1 MGALP
6 GIQDLWQNGS
16 GGTKKKKN
24 GQATT
29 QTAAQTATQNN
40 DPPIAGALARAQERW
55 GGSANSTTAVAG
67 KSTNA
72 SDLLKGASAFVKAA
86 QDKKASNDI
95 AARTKELE
103 ALRKQRT
110 QTALSMK
117 STGLG
122 TNTGLGAGMTPKDPE
137 EKKQLG
143 KLDAVIRQKEDE
155 LKALEK
161 ELYGY
166 GGNKL
171 ENAARRVG
179 KTVSGAVKSVAGNV
193 EETLGQLTNTHV
205 RGDGDPGGSLGGW
218 GSYAEM
224 MAPPKTTEQ
233 LQAEQRALKEARF
246 NKSDAL
252 SESAAEDLE
261 TAKAGLSVLGKT
273 AVDLSSEG
281 LKMAGD
287 LAANVVVP
295 GSGTAGLAIR
305 AFGSGAQEARR
316 AGATAEQQVLY
327 GATVGGIEALTERM
341 FAAAL
346 PLRKAYGGA
355 ARFAGKSL
363 DDLLDAG
370 IRKMTSNTIVQKLA
384 SSFLGEGLEEIVSDI
399 ANPYAKLIYDGGDAL
414 KKKFTTTEGF
424 TDALAEELY
433 DGLIGGL
440 LGGFGGGVELAA
452 TGASNAAAGQRVI
465 DSQSNFGL
473 VELGLNYAE
482 GSKSRKTAE
491 RIAAKL
497 NAAEDITKSGVTVS
511 EYGQLLREMQE
522 ETDARPTLN
531 TKPSEQTVTETGA
544 IVTQMSP
551 VAEAFRAKGDDAA
564 TSVRKAQI
572 LARMMDGEPVSN
584 KQLESLGLRDQST
597 QAVLTQLTGVEVPQG
612 ATNSELRKIFRTAA
626 ETATEARRATQELG
640 QSISAAQDAIAEA
653 QIANDARAEETAA
666 QIMADAEQTVA
677 AEDEADPGVLF
688 ENGTSVNR
696 GDFREFV
703 QKYFAAR
710 GEQITTEQADAL
722 YDRLKQYNETNGP
735 VTGTLMGEVAAGE
748 DAASDLNGFASET
761 AQAFAVDTEAATGE
775 ADAAANTTDGTVTQ
789 EQQWTARYVKS
800 ALKDLGVKDVVYDGA
815 NLGSA
820 RAMVSDGVIYL
831 NENRLDS
838 QRTIMWAVGHELVHP
853 GAKADTQLADTIIG
867 AFQTM
872 AESGALSEVVQY
884 QVENIDDL
892 IAEKTAAYKRYL
904 VEERG
909 KTPEQAAVTVTEAY
923 IREEIAADWMGY
935 VFENQN
941 ALERLAGI
949 EPSLLTKALRAVR
962 KIRSGGETELLNG
975 GKTADEAE
983 KRLAGLEQRLK
994 SALLWADDTSRAPA
1008 RPNPE
1013 SVDTSGKNEYNK
1025 TAEATPESA
1034 EASPELQ
1041 DVMDRLAKGEDVSLD
1056 EINRT
1061 PEVEEVHRLPSTNT
1075 ADIRTPEREQLRT
1088 QVLEELYKRGSYSS
1102 ETNDYTG
1109 EIAHDRRIDIVI
1121 GAPAAGK
1128 SSVLVNPLSE
1138 QHKSRVIDSDD
1149 AKQLLPEYNKG
1160 KGANNVHRESSGIRD
1175 KLKQIAMT
1183 RGENIVW
1190 PTVGDK
1196 LNKLLAD
1203 IQTMKDNG
1211 YSVYLHLNE
1220 LPAGK
1225 ATGRALGRY
1234 LSEGRF
1240 VDPEIVLKV
1249 GDKPTQNYEYIRQ
1262 QEGLIDGYSHYSND
1276 VPRGEKPILIERSS
1290 ETRRDVGS
1298 VLRETDAGGAER
1310 LVRPDDLGSRAGR
1323 GVRDA
1328 VRGTVQEDNGR
1339 GTARNSETGNS
1350 GRPLGRDRGR
1360 GVRQSGR
1367 SLGDAGE
1374 KEAGAGGS
1382 RYSID
1387 SADYRGREDAGR
1399 TGEGRQAGGEPDERA
1414 TLSRGDGSGNLAV
1427 YDRKLTPEIRAKAT
1441 ERGTPDLGLRE
1452 TTDYAAYSQSLDAA
1466 RTANRNGAMV
1476 DPQSVDGLTES
1487 GARTFLNGDGTAG
1500 VAVERDG
1507 NIVGVF
1513 KHPSNRTPRAA
1524 RDLLLNALV
1533 NGGNHLDCYVLQ
1545 PDVSAHNLGD
1555 IYSQLGFE
1563 PVAYLRFS
1571 REYADPDWDYASFGE
1586 PDVVMWVHNGDSVET
1601 VAERIG
1607 DYHYYSPEEIRETC
1621 RDFTNEGEDP
1631 YQAAK
1636 NYQLEQLNMR
1646 QTAQASEDAGAV
1658 SDSTPRFSVDT
1669 PLADQIAAAN
1679 RQELPGDNAV
1689 YFGGTTNI
1697 MAEVG
1702 MDGSLPVLMTQQHIR
1717 DILHPKDVTNSRWH
1731 GLTEEQLA
1739 AIPEKLQNPV
1749 MVIDSMSK
1757 DAADGRVLFVTDMLD
1772 GDGLPIIAAVQ
1783 AGGVGW
1789 YNMQITPTN
1798 MLLSVYGYGLTKDLA
1813 AFRSKNG
1820 LSADRNSQSFGNFV
1834 QRAMDSDSILYI
1846 GRDSLE
1852 SLLRNNQAWLKENRK
1867 SQSREVPN
1875 GLYLP
1880 YGIQQLGFDTILHQS
1895 RNVVKSES
1903 EERFALDPDTEKHLT
1918 SIFDSEDFQGFLN
1931 DFFSGYGAAAI
1942 DNTVTATGGQRVS
1955 RVRSNTLEQTRR
1967 ERIASVLGE
1976 ERGKAISRIL
1986 TLNEKHM
1993 DALGSENFTYD
2004 VETEKQSMAR
2014 AKERLANDY
2023 AGTKTELENST
2034 WHSGEDLDAAMGIL
2048 AAELADARKTGNYD
2062 DAVEWARLIQEQ
2074 GTGAGQF
2081 IHAFAKYTRTP
2092 EGVLV
2097 RAAETL
2103 DEAGV
2108 APSLR
2113 NELLDRIADFT
2124 KTLGAIQEGNKDG
2137 LIDLI
2142 VEQAKQRNTKVGK
2155 TTMKHLRLQKYE
2167 YLYDAALNQMDQIA
2181 KDYVKASAGKKIATY
2196 QTMSHLMNPRTAN
2209 RNASSNAAFGGV
2221 DSLANNVSMIPDA
2234 IMSIFTGRRTT
2245 GADAWVFSKD
2255 FWRGAKEGAN
2265 RSQIEIAL
2273 DINPDESTRDK
2284 YGTARRTWKK
2294 TGNFGARTMSGL
2306 EKVMGYELNWTDEFH
2321 KGGTRSEILKS
2332 LEPLVRR
2339 GHITMEEATAWA
2351 DQEALYR
2358 SFQDETHVGKVLGLL
2373 KNGLNT
2379 IGIGKSGKK
2388 IGGLEIKEF
2397 GLGDFVQKYTQV
2409 PGALITRALEFSP
2422 TGYLK
2427 AIYCLAKFSSANK
2440 TAKTKIAAAERAQA
2454 ESDAHPNRA
2463 RATRNAFRAKNEA
2476 AQAQTAANQAQRMAA
2491 LAIGRATTGTG
2502 LIVAF
2507 ALASMKG
2514 LLKRADNEDDPD
2526 VKALHAAEGISG
2538 TQLNTSALARCLR
2551 GESTDWRDGDE
2562 LISIEFLEP
2571 LNALMTMGAMVAKDN
2586 GENPEFK
2593 DWAENMGLDA
2603 INALWKSIQEIPTMQ
2618 TLQTIENVS
2627 QYHEEDSKLAEP
2639 FEIVI
2644 EIAKGSVTG
2653 FIPSLI
2659 RQSAQAADT
2668 VYRETYGSKDTLDQ
2682 TGAALQN
2689 SIPFARNQLSPKLDN
2704 FGQEKTLEDR
2714 VRNVM
2719 NAFVN
2724 PGSARTYR
2732 QSSVSKELDA
2742 VYQAGD
2748 EANIYPD
2755 RSAPYTV
2762 SFSRDKEDI
2771 KYELTASE
2779 RQRYQRTR
2787 GTTTYRLM
2795 RDSMQDQLY
2804 RSLST
2809 EDKSEVLSTI
2819 KQYSNYLAKKEF
2831 LSGKREN
2838 YSDDKYEK
2846 YTEALDTGMTLAQ
2859 YLVVKSAVNDAEGE
2873 KDANGKT
2880 ISGTKLNAT
2889 MEVIDS
2895 FDLTPEQKDFLLYSA
2910 YPTTKK
2916 TGPWR

>member
-16 GGTKKKKN
+16 GGAKKKKN
-24 GQATT
+24 GQTTT
-29 QTAAQTATQNN
+29 QTAARTATQNS
-40 DPPIAGALARAQERW
+40 DLPIAGALARAQEQW
-55 GGSANSTTAVAG
+55 GGSTNSTTAAAG
-67 KSTNA
+67 KSTNST

-137 EKKQLG
+137 EKKQLD
-143 KLDAVIRQKEDE
+143 KLDTAIRQKEDE

-166 GGNKL
+166 GDNRL

-179 KTVSGAVKSVAGNV
+179 KTVSGTVKSVAGNV
-193 EETLGQLTNTHV
+193 EEALGQLTNTHV
-205 RGDGDPGGSLGGW
+205 RGDGDHGGSLGGW

-224 MAPPKTTEQ
+224 TAPPKTTEQ
-233 LQAEQRALKEARF
+233 LQAEQRALKESRF
-246 NKSDAL
+246 QKSDELA
-252 SESAAEDLE
+252 ESATEDLE

-287 LAANVVVP
+287 LAANVFVP
-295 GSGTAGLAIR
+295 GAGTAGLLTR
-305 AFGSGAQEARR
+305 AFGSGAQEARH

-327 GATVGGIEALTERM
+327 GATIGGIEALTERM
-341 FAAAL
+341 FSAAL

-414 KKKFTTTEGF
+414 KTKFTTTEGF

-497 NAAEDITKSGVTVS
+497 NAAEDITKSVVTAS

-531 TKPSEQTVTETGA
+531 TKPSEQTVTGTGT

-572 LARMMDGEPVSN
+572 LERMMDGEPVSN
-584 KQLESLGLRDQST
+584 KQLESIGLREQST

-653 QIANDARAEETAA
+653 QTANDARAEETAA
-666 QIMADAEQTVA
+666 RIMADAGQTVA

-722 YDRLKQYNETNGP
+722 YDRLKQYNETNGS
-735 VTGTLMGEVAAGE
+735 VTGTLMGEVAAGG
-748 DAASDLNGFASET
+748 DAASDLNGFVSET

-872 AESGALSEVVQY
+872 AENGALSEVVQY

-909 KTPEQAAVTVTEAY
+909 KTPEQADATVTEAY

-962 KIRSGGETELLNG
+962 KMRRGGETELLNG
-975 GKTADEAE
+975 GKTAEEAE

-1013 SVDTSGKNEYNK
+1013 SVDTTGKNEYNK
-1025 TAEATPESA
+1025 TADKAT
-1034 EASPELQ
+1034 ASPELQ
-1041 DVMDRLAKGEDVSLD
+1041 SVIDRLTKGEDVSLE
-1056 EINRT
+1056 EIDST
-1061 PEVEEVHRLPSTNT
+1061 PEVKEVRKMPETDTSRI
-1075 ADIRTPEREQLRT
+1075 DTPEREQLRAEVA
-1088 QVLEELYKRGSYSS
+1088 QKLYQTGSYSS

-1109 EIAHDRRIDIVI
+1109 EVAQERRIDIVI
-1121 GAPAAGK
+1121 GVPAAGK

-1138 QHKSRVIDSDD
+1138 QHKSRVIDSDM
-1149 AKQLLPEYNKG
+1149 AKELLPEYDGG
-1160 KGANNVHRESSGIRD
+1160 KGAGNVHKESSMIRNRVFD
-1175 KLKQIAMT
+1175 RALDN
-1183 RGENIVW
+1183 GDNIVW
-1190 PTVGDK
+1190 PTVGDD
-1196 LNKLLAD
+1196 LEKLLGN
-1203 IQTMKDNG
+1203 IQEFRDGG

-1220 LPAGK
+1220 LPATK
-1225 ATGRALGRY
+1225 ATGRALGRFV
-1234 LSEGRF
+1234 SEGRF
-1240 VDPEIVLKV
+1240 VNPKIVMEA
-1249 GDKPTQNYEYIRQ
+1249 GDKPTQNYHYIRQ
-1262 QEGLIDGYSHYSND
+1262 QGGLIDGYSHYSND
-1276 VPRGEKPILIERSS
+1276 VERGEKPILIES
-1290 ETRRDVGS
+1290 
-1298 VLRETDAGGAER
+1298 TD
-1310 LVRPDDLGSRAGR
+1310 
-1323 GVRDA
+1323 
-1328 VRGTVQEDNGR
+1328 
-1339 GTARNSETGNS
+1339 S

-1367 SLGDAGE
+1367 PLGDAGE

-1382 RYSID
+1382 RYSVD
-1387 SADYRGREDAGR
+1387 GADYRGREDTGR
-1399 TGEGRQAGGEPDERA
+1399 TGEGRQALGAHYPGYESGR
-1414 TLSRGDGSGNLAV
+1414 RDGSGNLAV
-1427 YDRKLTPEIRAKAT
+1427 RYGQLTPEIRAKAT
-1441 ERGTPDLGLRE
+1441 ERGVPDLGLSE
-1452 TTDYAAYSQSLDAA
+1452 TTDYAAYSQALDAA

-1500 VAVERDG
+1500 VAVENDG

-1513 KHPSNRTPRAA
+1513 KHPSNPTSRSAA
-1524 RDLLLNALV
+1524 DLLLNALA

-1545 PDVSAHNLGD
+1545 PGVSASNLGR

-1563 PVAYLRFS
+1563 PVAYLRFN
-1571 REYADPDWDYASFGE
+1571 REYADPEWDYASFGE

-1621 RDFTNEGEDP
+1621 KEFTDYDE
-1631 YQAAK
+1631 AK
-1636 NYQLEQLNMR
+1636 AYQLEQLNMR
-1646 QTAQASEDAGAV
+1646 KTAQASEDAGAV
-1658 SDSTPRFSVDT
+1658 SVSGDLRYSVGNFSEQVDMALNGEWGRYNALYVGET
-1669 PLADQIAAAN
+1669 SPLMEQ
-1679 RQELPGDNAV
+1679 L
-1689 YFGGTTNI
+1689 
-1697 MAEVG
+1697 G
-1702 MDGSLPVLMTQQHIR
+1702 MKQLPVLMTTAHLQNIVAE
-1717 DILHPKDVTNSRWH
+1717 KDARKPRQH
-1731 GLTEEQLA
+1731 GLSVDQVKSLGG
-1739 AIPEKLQNPV
+1739 ILSDPV
-1749 MVIDSMSK
+1749 MVLDSISRD
-1757 DAADGRVLFVTDMLD
+1757 DAVVFVSDQVD
-1772 GDGLPIIAAVQ
+1772 PDGLPIVAVIRPN
-1783 AGGVGW
+1783 GTGV
-1789 YNMQITPTN
+1789 YEMTRQPANF
-1798 MLLSVYGYGLTKDLA
+1798 LLSMYGREGFNDFIDKA
-1813 AFRSKNG
+1813 A
-1820 LSADRNSQSFGNFV
+1820 
-1834 QRAMDSDSILYI
+1834 QRDKILYI
-1846 GRDSLE
+1846 
-1852 SLLRNNQAWLKENRK
+1852 NKEK
-1867 SQSREVPN
+1867 SQTLFGDAGVQFATGLNNADSN
-1875 GLYLP
+1875 G
-1880 YGIQQLGFDTILHQS
+1880 ILHQS

-1903 EERFALDPDTEKHLT
+1903 EERFALDADTEKRLT

-1931 DFFSGYGAAAI
+1931 DFYSGYGAAAI
-1942 DNTVTATGGQRVS
+1942 DNTVTASGGQRVS

-1967 ERIASVLGE
+1967 ERVASVLGE

-1993 DALGSENFTYD
+1993 DELGSENFTYD

-2023 AGTKTELENST
+2023 AGTKTALETST
-2034 WHSGEDLDAAMGIL
+2034 WRSGEDLDAAMGVL

-2103 DEAGV
+2103 DEAGI

-2245 GADAWVFSKD
+2245 GVDAWVFSKD

-2273 DINPDESTRDK
+2273 DINPDESNRDK

-2294 TGNFGARTMSGL
+2294 TGNFGARIMSGL

-2454 ESDAHPNRA
+2454 EADAHPNRT

-2593 DWAENMGLDA
+2593 DWVENMGLDT

-2627 QYHEEDSKLAEP
+2627 RYHEKDSKTPEP
-2639 FEIVI
+2639 LEIAI

-2682 TGAALQN
+2682 TAAALRN

-2704 FGQEKTLEDR
+2704 FGQEKELEDR

-2795 RDSMQDQLY
+2795 RDSMQDPLY

-2889 MEVIDS
+2889 MEGIDS

>member
-24 GQATT
+24 GQSTT

-40 DPPIAGALARAQERW
+40 DLPIAGALARAQERW

-122 TNTGLGAGMTPKDPE
+122 TNTGLGAGMAPKGPE
-137 EKKQLG
+137 EKKQLD
-143 KLDAVIRQKEDE
+143 KLDAAIRQKEDE

-166 GGNKL
+166 GDNRL

-179 KTVSGAVKSVAGNV
+179 KTVSGTVKSVAGNV
-193 EETLGQLTNTHV
+193 EETLGQLTNTHLE
-205 RGDGDPGGSLGGW
+205 GKTGTGGNLGGW
-218 GSYAEM
+218 GSYADM
-224 MAPPKTTEQ
+224 TAPTKTREQ
-233 LQAEQRALKEARF
+233 LEAEQRALKESRF
-246 NKSDAL
+246 ENADELA
-252 SESAAEDLE
+252 ETAAQELE
-261 TAKAGLSVLGKT
+261 TAKAGLPEAGKVL
-273 AVDLSSEG
+273 VDLSSEG
-281 LKMAGD
+281 LKLAGD
-287 LAANVVVP
+287 MAASTLVP
-295 GSGTAGLAIR
+295 GAGTVGLLTR
-305 AFGSGAQEARR
+305 AFGSGAQEARH

-327 GATVGGIEALTERM
+327 GATIGGIEALTERM
-341 FAAAL
+341 FSAAL

-531 TKPSEQTVTETGA
+531 TKPSEQTVTETGT

-564 TSVRKAQI
+564 ASVRKAQI
-572 LARMMDGEPVSN
+572 LERMMDGEPVSN

-653 QIANDARAEETAA
+653 QTANDARAEETAA

-703 QKYFAAR
+703 RKYFAAR

-748 DAASDLNGFASET
+748 DAASDLNGFVSET

-909 KTPEQAAVTVTEAY
+909 KTPEQAAATVTEAY

-975 GKTADEAE
+975 GKTAEEAE
-983 KRLAGLEQRLK
+983 KRLAGLEKRLK

-1025 TAEATPESA
+1025 TADKAP
-1034 EASPELQ
+1034 ASPELQ
-1041 DVMDRLAKGEDVSLD
+1041 SVIDRLTKGEDVSLE
-1056 EINRT
+1056 EIDST
-1061 PEVEEVHRLPSTNT
+1061 PEVQEVLDRPKMDTSRI
-1075 ADIRTPEREQLRT
+1075 DTPEREQLRAKVA
-1088 QVLEELYKRGSYSS
+1088 QKLYQTGSYSS
-1102 ETNDYTG
+1102 ESKGYTG
-1109 EIAHDRRIDIVI
+1109 EVAQERRIDIVI
-1121 GAPAAGK
+1121 GVPAAGK

-1138 QHKSRVIDSDD
+1138 QHKSRVIDSDM
-1149 AKQLLPEYNKG
+1149 AKELLPEYDGG
-1160 KGANNVHRESSGIRD
+1160 KGAGNVHRESSMIRD
-1175 KLKQIAMT
+1175 AVKQKAVEN
-1183 RGENIVW
+1183 GDNIVW
-1190 PTVGDK
+1190 PTVGDD
-1196 LNKLLAD
+1196 LNKLLSD
-1203 IQTMKDNG
+1203 IQTMRDNG

-1220 LPAGK
+1220 LSATK
-1225 ATGRALGRY
+1225 ATGRALGRFV
-1234 LSEGRF
+1234 SEGRF
-1240 VDPEIVLKV
+1240 VNPKIVMEA
-1249 GDKPTQNYEYIRQ
+1249 GDKPTQNYHYIRQ
-1262 QEGLIDGYSHYSND
+1262 QGGLIDGYSHYSND
-1276 VPRGEKPILIERSS
+1276 VERGEKPILIES
-1290 ETRRDVGS
+1290 
-1298 VLRETDAGGAER
+1298 TD
-1310 LVRPDDLGSRAGR
+1310 
-1323 GVRDA
+1323 
-1328 VRGTVQEDNGR
+1328 
-1339 GTARNSETGNS
+1339 S
-1350 GRPLGRDRGR
+1350 GRTLGRDSGGGVRRTGGSRGR
-1360 GVRQSGR
+1360 GSAVQTGVR
-1367 SLGDAGE
+1367 GE
-1374 KEAGAGGS
+1374 EN
-1382 RYSID
+1382 YSID
-1387 SADYRGREDAGR
+1387 STDGADYRGREDAGR

-1427 YDRKLTPEIRAKAT
+1427 YDRKLTPEIRAKAA

-1452 TTDYAAYSQSLDAA
+1452 TTDYAAYSQALDAA

-1586 PDVVMWVHNGDSVET
+1586 PDVVMWVHNGDSAET

-1631 YQAAK
+1631 YRAAK

-1658 SDSTPRFSVDT
+1658 SDSEDLRYSVGDFSEQVDLALAGKWDQYNALYVGET
-1669 PLADQIAAAN
+1669 SPLMEQ
-1679 RQELPGDNAV
+1679 L
-1689 YFGGTTNI
+1689 
-1697 MAEVG
+1697 G
-1702 MDGSLPVLMTQQHIR
+1702 MKQLPVLMTSKHLR
-1717 DILHPKDVTNSRWH
+1717 DIVSDKKPHNSRQH
-1731 GLTEEQLA
+1731 GLSVDQVKSLGG
-1739 AIPEKLQNPV
+1739 ILSDPV
-1749 MVIDSMSK
+1749 MVLDSISRD
-1757 DAADGRVLFVTDMLD
+1757 DAVVFVSDQVD
-1772 GDGLPIIAAVQ
+1772 PDGLPIVAVIRPN
-1783 AGGVGW
+1783 GTGV
-1789 YNMQITPTN
+1789 YEMTRQPANF
-1798 MLLSVYGYGLTKDLA
+1798 LLSMYGREG
-1813 AFRSKNG
+1813 
-1820 LSADRNSQSFGNFV
+1820 FGNFV
-1834 QRAMDSDSILYI
+1834 EKAAQRDKILYI
-1846 GRDSLE
+1846 
-1852 SLLRNNQAWLKENRK
+1852 NKEK
-1867 SQSREVPN
+1867 SQTLFGDQGVQFATGLNNADSN
-1875 GLYLP
+1875 G
-1880 YGIQQLGFDTILHQS
+1880 ILHQS
-1895 RNVVKSES
+1895 RNIVKSES
-1903 EERFALDPDTEKHLT
+1903 EERFALDADTEKRLT

-1931 DFFSGYGAAAI
+1931 DFYSGYGATAI
-1942 DNTVTATGGQRVS
+1942 DNTVTASGGQRVS

-1967 ERIASVLGE
+1967 ERVARVLGE

-1986 TLNEKHM
+1986 TLDEKHM
-1993 DALGSENFTYD
+1993 DELSSENFTYD

-2023 AGTKTELENST
+2023 AGTKTALETST
-2034 WHSGEDLDAAMGIL
+2034 WHSGEDLDAAMGVL

-2113 NELLDRIADFT
+2113 NELMDRIADFT

-2142 VEQAKQRNTKVGK
+2142 VEQAKQRNTKVSK

-2181 KDYVKASAGKKIATY
+2181 KDYVKASAGKKIAAY
-2196 QTMSHLMNPRTAN
+2196 QTMSHLMNLRTGS
-2209 RNASSNAAFGGV
+2209 RNVYSNAAFGGV
-2221 DSLANNVSMIPDA
+2221 DAFANNVSMIPDA

-2273 DINPDESTRDK
+2273 DINPDESNRDK

-2339 GHITMEEATAWA
+2339 GHITTEEAKAWA

-2358 SFQDETHVGKVLGLL
+2358 SFQDETYVGKVLGLL

-2454 ESDAHPNRA
+2454 EADAHPDRA
-2463 RATRNAFRAKNEA
+2463 LATRNAFRAKNDA

-2491 LAIGRATTGTG
+2491 LAMGRAMTGTG
-2502 LIVAF
+2502 LIIAF
-2507 ALASMKG
+2507 ALASAAG
-2514 LLKRADNEDDPD
+2514 LLKRADNEDDAD

-2538 TQLNTSALARCLR
+2538 TQLNTSALARWIR
-2551 GESTDWRDGDE
+2551 GESTEWRDGDE
-2562 LISIEFLEP
+2562 LVSIEFLEP
-2571 LNALMTMGAMVAKDN
+2571 LNAMMTMGALVANDN
-2586 GENPEFK
+2586 GDNPEIK
-2593 DWAENMGLDA
+2593 DWAENMGLDT
-2603 INALWKSIQEIPTMQ
+2603 INALWKSFQEIPTMQ
-2618 TLQTIENVS
+2618 TLQTIENVK
-2627 QYHEEDSKLAEP
+2627 QYRESDSKTPEP
-2639 FEIVI
+2639 IEIAI
-2644 EIAKGSVTG
+2644 EIAKGNVTG
-2653 FIPSLI
+2653 FIPSLL

-2668 VYRETYGSKDTLDQ
+2668 VYREAYGSKDTLDQ

-2689 SIPFARNQLSPKLDN
+2689 SIPFARNQLTPKLDN
-2704 FGQEKTLEDR
+2704 FGKEKTLEDR
-2714 VRNVM
+2714 ARNVM

-2724 PGSARTYR
+2724 PGSTRTYR
-2732 QSSVSKELDA
+2732 QSEVSKELDA
-2742 VYQAGD
+2742 VYRAGD

-2762 SFSRDKEDI
+2762 SFSRDKEDV

-2779 RQRYQRTR
+2779 RQRYQHTR

-2795 RDSMQDQLY
+2795 RDSMQDPLY

-2809 EDKSEVLSTI
+2809 EDKSEVLATI
-2819 KQYSNYLAKKEF
+2819 KQYSNYLAKREF

-2838 YSDDKYEK
+2838 YSDDEYEK

-2880 ISGTKLNAT
+2880 ISGTKLTAT
-2889 MEVIDS
+2889 MEIIDS

>member
-1 MGALP
+1 MANTQPTGFKRVRSLEEWEKEYNVQYKAP
-6 GIQDLWQNGS
+6 AVRKSATGS
-16 GGTKKKKN
+16 SSSRGDTDK
-24 GQATT
+24 T
-29 QTAAQTATQNN
+29 
-40 DPPIAGALARAQERW
+40 
-55 GGSANSTTAVAG
+55 STHD
-67 KSTNA
+67 S
-72 SDLLKGASAFVKAA
+72 SLLTGASAFVSAA
-86 QDKKASNDI
+86 QNKK
-95 AARTKELE
+95 KEDNITALE
-103 ALRKQRT
+103 NSLESLRKQRT

-122 TNTGLGAGMTPKDPE
+122 TSTGLGAGMTPKDAA
-137 EKKQLG
+137 EKKQLD
-143 KLDAVIRQKEDE
+143 KLDAAIRQKEDE

-166 GGNKL
+166 GDNKL

-179 KTVSGAVKSVAGNV
+179 KTVSGTVKSVAGNV
-193 EETLGQLTNTHV
+193 EETLGQLTNTHLE
-205 RGDGDPGGSLGGW
+205 GKTGTGGNLGGW
-218 GSYAEM
+218 GSYADM
-224 MAPPKTTEQ
+224 TAPAKTREQ
-233 LQAEQRALKEARF
+233 LEAEQRALKESRF
-246 NKSDAL
+246 QKSDELA
-252 SESAAEDLE
+252 ESATEDLQ
-261 TAKAGLSVLGKT
+261 TAKAGLSTIGKT

-287 LAANVVVP
+287 LAANVFVP
-295 GSGTAGLAIR
+295 GAGTVGLLTR
-305 AFGSGAQEARR
+305 AFGSGAQEARH

-327 GATVGGIEALTERM
+327 GATIGGIEALTERM
-341 FAAAL
+341 FSAAL

-497 NAAEDITKSGVTVS
+497 NAAEDITKSGVTAS

-531 TKPSEQTVTETGA
+531 TKPSEQTVTETGT

-564 TSVRKAQI
+564 TSVRKAQV
-572 LARMMDGEPVSN
+572 LERMMDGEAVSN
-584 KQLESLGLRDQST
+584 KQLESIGLREQST

-626 ETATEARRATQELG
+626 ETAAEARRATQELG
-640 QSISAAQDAIAEA
+640 QSLSAAQDAIAEA

-666 QIMADAEQTVA
+666 QIMADAEKAVA
-677 AEDEADPGVLF
+677 EEDEADPGVLF

-722 YDRLKQYNETNGP
+722 YDRLRQYNETNGP
-735 VTGTLMGEVAAGE
+735 VTGLLMGEAGTE
-748 DAASDLNGFASET
+748 ANAKPDLSGFASET
-761 AQAFAVDTEAATGE
+761 AQAFALDTEAATRE
-775 ADAAANTTDGTVTQ
+775 TENTTGGTVTQ
-789 EQQWTARYVKS
+789 EQQWAARYVKS

-831 NENRLDS
+831 NESRLDS
-838 QRTIMWAVGHELVHP
+838 QRTIMWAIGHELVHP

-872 AESGALSEVVQY
+872 AENGALSEVVQY

-909 KTPEQAAVTVTEAY
+909 KTPEQADATVTEAY

-975 GKTADEAE
+975 GKTAEEAE

-1013 SVDTSGKNEYNK
+1013 SVDTAGKNEYNK

-1075 ADIRTPEREQLRT
+1075 ADIHTPEREQLRT

-1339 GTARNSETGNS
+1339 GTARNSETGDS
-1350 GRPLGRDRGR
+1350 GRSLGRDRGR

-1367 SLGDAGE
+1367 SLGDASE

-1382 RYSID
+1382 RYSVD
-1387 SADYRGREDAGR
+1387 GADYRGREDAGR
-1399 TGEGRQAGGEPDERA
+1399 TGEGQQDWREPDERDA
-1414 TLSRGDGSGNLAV
+1414 LPRGDGSGNLAV
-1427 YDRKLTPEIRAKAT
+1427 YYRKLTPEIRAKAA
-1441 ERGTPDLGLRE
+1441 ERGTPDLGLSE
-1452 TTDYAAYSQSLDAA
+1452 TTDYAAYSQALDAA

-1513 KHPSNRTPRAA
+1513 KHPSNRVGYAA
-1524 RDLLLNALV
+1524 YDLLLNALA

-1545 PDVSAHNLGD
+1545 PDVSTRNLGD

-1563 PVAYLRFS
+1563 PVAYLRFN
-1571 REYADPDWDYASFGE
+1571 REYAAPDWDYASFGE

-1621 RDFTNEGEDP
+1621 KEFTDYYE
-1631 YQAAK
+1631 ARA
-1636 NYQLEQLNMR
+1636 YQLEQLNTR
-1646 QTAQASEDAGAV
+1646 KTAQASEDAGAV
-1658 SDSTPRFSVDT
+1658 SVSGDLRYSVGNFSEQVDMALNGEWGRYNALYVGET
-1669 PLADQIAAAN
+1669 SPLMEQ
-1679 RQELPGDNAV
+1679 L
-1689 YFGGTTNI
+1689 
-1697 MAEVG
+1697 G
-1702 MDGSLPVLMTQQHIR
+1702 MKQLPVLMTTAHLQNIVAEKDARKPRQHGLSVDQVKSLG
-1717 DILHPKDVTNSRWH
+1717 DILSD
-1731 GLTEEQLA
+1731 
-1739 AIPEKLQNPV
+1739 PV
-1749 MVIDSMSK
+1749 MVLDSISRD
-1757 DAADGRVLFVTDMLD
+1757 DAVVFVSDQVD
-1772 GDGLPIIAAVQ
+1772 PDGLPIVAVIRPN
-1783 AGGVGW
+1783 GTGV
-1789 YNMQITPTN
+1789 YEMTRQPANF
-1798 MLLSVYGYGLTKDLA
+1798 LLSMYGREGFNDFIDKA
-1813 AFRSKNG
+1813 A
-1820 LSADRNSQSFGNFV
+1820 
-1834 QRAMDSDSILYI
+1834 QRDKILYI
-1846 GRDSLE
+1846 
-1852 SLLRNNQAWLKENRK
+1852 NKEK
-1867 SQSREVPN
+1867 SQTLFGDAGVQFATGLNNADSN
-1875 GLYLP
+1875 G
-1880 YGIQQLGFDTILHQS
+1880 IIHQS

-1903 EERFALDPDTEKHLT
+1903 EERFALDPDTEKRLT

-1931 DFFSGYGAAAI
+1931 DFYSGYGAAAT

-1967 ERIASVLGE
+1967 ERAASVLGE

-1986 TLNEKHM
+1986 TLDEKHM
-1993 DALGSENFTYD
+1993 DELSSENFTYD

-2034 WHSGEDLDAAMGIL
+2034 WHSGEDLDAAMGVL

-2062 DAVEWARLIQEQ
+2062 AAVEWARLIQEQ

-2124 KTLGAIQEGNKDG
+2124 KTLGAIQEGNKDS

-2142 VEQAKQRNTKVGK
+2142 VEQAKQRNTKVSK

-2196 QTMSHLMNPRTAN
+2196 QTMSHLMNLRTGL
-2209 RNASSNAAFGGV
+2209 RNVASNADFGGV
-2221 DSLANNVSMIPDA
+2221 GAFANNVSMLPDA
-2234 IMSIFTGRRTT
+2234 IMSIFAGRRTV
-2245 GADAWVFSKD
+2245 GFDAWVFSKD

-2273 DINPDESTRDK
+2273 DINPDESKRDK

-2339 GHITMEEATAWA
+2339 GHITMEEAMAWA

-2358 SFQDETHVGKVLGLL
+2358 SFQDETFVSKVLGLI
-2373 KNGLNT
+2373 KNGLNV

-2440 TAKTKIAAAERAQA
+2440 TAKTKIAAAERARA
-2454 ESDAHPNRA
+2454 EADAHPDRA
-2463 RATRNAFRAKNEA
+2463 LATRNAFRAKNDA

-2491 LAIGRATTGTG
+2491 LAMGRAMTGTG
-2502 LIVAF
+2502 LIIAF
-2507 ALASMKG
+2507 ALASAAG
-2514 LLKRADNEDDPD
+2514 LLKRADNEDDAD

-2538 TQLNTSALARCLR
+2538 TQLNTSALARWIR
-2551 GESTDWRDGDE
+2551 GESTEWRDGDE
-2562 LISIEFLEP
+2562 LVSIEFLEP
-2571 LNALMTMGAMVAKDN
+2571 LNALMTMGALVAKDN
-2586 GENPEFK
+2586 GENPEIK
-2593 DWAENMGLDA
+2593 DWAENMGLDT
-2603 INALWKSIQEIPTMQ
+2603 INALWKSFQEIPTMQ
-2618 TLQTIENVS
+2618 TLQTIENVK
-2627 QYHEEDSKLAEP
+2627 QYHEPDSKTPEP
-2639 FEIVI
+2639 IEIAI
-2644 EIAKGSVTG
+2644 EIAKGNVAG
-2653 FIPSLI
+2653 FIPSLL

-2668 VYRETYGSKDTLDQ
+2668 VYREAYGSKDTLDQ
-2682 TGAALQN
+2682 TGAALRN
-2689 SIPFARNQLSPKLDN
+2689 SIPFARNQLAPKLDN

-2724 PGSARTYR
+2724 PGSTRTYR
-2732 QSSVSKELDA
+2732 QSEVSKELDA
-2742 VYQAGD
+2742 VYRAGD

-2762 SFSRDKEDI
+2762 SFSRDKEDV

-2795 RDSMQDQLY
+2795 RGSMQDPLY

-2846 YTEALDTGMTLAQ
+2846 YTGALDTGMTLAQ

>member
-24 GQATT
+24 GRDTT

-40 DPPIAGALARAQERW
+40 DLPIAGALARAQERW

-137 EKKQLG
+137 EKKQLD
-143 KLDAVIRQKEDE
+143 KLDAAIRQKEDE

-166 GGNKL
+166 GDNWL

-179 KTVSGAVKSVAGNV
+179 KTVSGTVKSVAGNV
-193 EETLGQLTNTHV
+193 EETLGQLTNTHLE
-205 RGDGDPGGSLGGW
+205 GKTGTGGNLGGW
-218 GSYAEM
+218 GSYADM
-224 MAPPKTTEQ
+224 TAPTKTREQ
-233 LQAEQRALKEARF
+233 REAEQRALKESRF
-246 NKSDAL
+246 QKSDEL
-252 SESAAEDLE
+252 TESATEDLE

-287 LAANVVVP
+287 LAANVFVP
-295 GSGTAGLAIR
+295 GAGTAGLLTR
-305 AFGSGAQEARR
+305 AFGSGAQEARH

-327 GATVGGIEALTERM
+327 GATIGGIEALTERM
-341 FAAAL
+341 FSAAL

-370 IRKMTSNTIVQKLA
+370 IKKMTSNTIVQKLA
-384 SSFLGEGLEEIVSDI
+384 SSFLGEGLEEIVADI

-497 NAAEDITKSGVTVS
+497 NAAEDITKSGVTAS

-531 TKPSEQTVTETGA
+531 TKPSEQTVTETGT

-564 TSVRKAQI
+564 TSVRKAQV
-572 LARMMDGEPVSN
+572 LERMMDGEAVSN
-584 KQLESLGLRDQST
+584 KQLESIGLREQST

-626 ETATEARRATQELG
+626 ETAAEARRATQELG
-640 QSISAAQDAIAEA
+640 QSLSAAQDAIAEA

-722 YDRLKQYNETNGP
+722 YDRLRQYNETNGP
-735 VTGTLMGEVAAGE
+735 VTGLLMGEAGTE
-748 DAASDLNGFASET
+748 ANAKPDLSGFASET
-761 AQAFAVDTEAATGE
+761 AQAFALDTEAATRE
-775 ADAAANTTDGTVTQ
+775 TENTTGGTVTQ
-789 EQQWTARYVKS
+789 EQQWAARYVKS

-831 NENRLDS
+831 NESRLDS

-872 AESGALSEVVQY
+872 AENGALSEVVQY

-909 KTPEQAAVTVTEAY
+909 KTPEQAAATVTEAY

-975 GKTADEAE
+975 GKTAEEAE

-1013 SVDTSGKNEYNK
+1013 SVDTTGKNEYNK
-1025 TAEATPESA
+1025 TADKAPV
-1034 EASPELQ
+1034 SPELQ
-1041 DVMDRLAKGEDVSLD
+1041 SVIDRLTKGEDVSLE
-1056 EINRT
+1056 EINST
-1061 PEVEEVHRLPSTNT
+1061 PEVQEVRKIPETDTSRI
-1075 ADIRTPEREQLRT
+1075 DTPEREQLRAEVA
-1088 QVLEELYKRGSYSS
+1088 QKLYQTGSYSS
-1102 ETNDYTG
+1102 ESKGYTG
-1109 EIAHDRRIDIVI
+1109 EVAQERRIDIVI
-1121 GAPAAGK
+1121 GVPAAGK

-1138 QHKSRVIDSDD
+1138 QHKSRVIDSDM
-1149 AKQLLPEYNKG
+1149 AKELLPEYDGG
-1160 KGANNVHRESSGIRD
+1160 KGAGAVHKESSMIRNRVFD
-1175 KLKQIAMT
+1175 RALDN
-1183 RGENIVW
+1183 GDNIVW
-1190 PTVGDK
+1190 PTVGDD
-1196 LNKLLAD
+1196 LEKLLGD
-1203 IQTMKDNG
+1203 IQNFRENG
-1211 YSVYLHLNE
+1211 YAVYLHLNE
-1220 LPAGK
+1220 LSATK
-1225 ATGRALGRY
+1225 ATGRALGRFV
-1234 LSEGRF
+1234 SEGRF
-1240 VDPEIVLKV
+1240 VNPKIVMEA
-1249 GDKPTQNYEYIRQ
+1249 GDKPTRNYHYIRQ
-1262 QEGLIDGYSHYSND
+1262 QGGLIDGYSHYSND
-1276 VPRGEKPILIERSS
+1276 VKRGEKPILIES
-1290 ETRRDVGS
+1290 
-1298 VLRETDAGGAER
+1298 TD
-1310 LVRPDDLGSRAGR
+1310 
-1323 GVRDA
+1323 
-1328 VRGTVQEDNGR
+1328 
-1339 GTARNSETGNS
+1339 S
-1350 GRPLGRDRGR
+1350 GRSLGRDRGR

-1367 SLGDAGE
+1367 SLGDASE

-1387 SADYRGREDAGR
+1387 STDYRGREDAGR
-1399 TGEGRQAGGEPDERA
+1399 TGEGRQALGAHYPGYESGR
-1414 TLSRGDGSGNLAV
+1414 RDGSGNLAV
-1427 YDRKLTPEIRAKAT
+1427 RKGELTPEIRAKAT
-1441 ERGTPDLGLRE
+1441 ERGVPDLGLSE
-1452 TTDYAAYSQSLDAA
+1452 TTDYDAYSQALDAA

-1476 DPQSVDGLTES
+1476 DPQSVEGLTES

-1500 VAVERDG
+1500 VAVENDG

-1513 KHPSNRTPRAA
+1513 KHPSNQTSRSAA
-1524 RDLLLNALV
+1524 DLLLNALA

-1545 PDVSAHNLGD
+1545 PEVSDSNLGR

-1563 PVAYLRFS
+1563 PVAYLRFN

-1621 RDFTNEGEDP
+1621 KEFTDYDEAKA
-1631 YQAAK
+1631 YQR
-1636 NYQLEQLNMR
+1636 EQLNTR
-1646 QTAQASEDAGAV
+1646 KTAQASEDAGAV
-1658 SDSTPRFSVDT
+1658 SVSGDLRYSVGNFSEQVDLALAGKWGRYNALYVGET
-1669 PLADQIAAAN
+1669 SPLMEQ
-1679 RQELPGDNAV
+1679 L
-1689 YFGGTTNI
+1689 
-1697 MAEVG
+1697 G
-1702 MDGSLPVLMTQQHIR
+1702 MKQLPVLMTTAHLQNIVAEKDARKPRQHGLSVDQVKSLG
-1717 DILHPKDVTNSRWH
+1717 DILSD
-1731 GLTEEQLA
+1731 
-1739 AIPEKLQNPV
+1739 PV
-1749 MVIDSMSK
+1749 MVLDSMSRD
-1757 DAADGRVLFVTDMLD
+1757 DAVVFVSDQVD
-1772 GDGLPIIAAVQ
+1772 PDGLPIVAVIRPN
-1783 AGGVGW
+1783 GTGV
-1789 YNMQITPTN
+1789 YEMTRQPANF
-1798 MLLSVYGYGLTKDLA
+1798 LLSMYGREGFNDFIDKA
-1813 AFRSKNG
+1813 A
-1820 LSADRNSQSFGNFV
+1820 
-1834 QRAMDSDSILYI
+1834 QRDKILYI
-1846 GRDSLE
+1846 
-1852 SLLRNNQAWLKENRK
+1852 NKEK
-1867 SQSREVPN
+1867 SQTLFGDAGVQFATGLNNADSN
-1875 GLYLP
+1875 G
-1880 YGIQQLGFDTILHQS
+1880 ILHQS

-1903 EERFALDPDTEKHLT
+1903 EERFALDPDTEKRLT

-1931 DFFSGYGAAAI
+1931 DFYSGYGATAT

-1967 ERIASVLGE
+1967 ERTASVLGE

-1986 TLNEKHM
+1986 TLDEKHM
-1993 DALGSENFTYD
+1993 DELSSENFIYD

-2034 WHSGEDLDAAMGIL
+2034 WHSGEDLDAAMGVL

-2062 DAVEWARLIQEQ
+2062 AAVEWARLIQEQ

-2113 NELLDRIADFT
+2113 NELLDRIAGFT
-2124 KTLGAIQEGNKDG
+2124 KTLGAIQEGNKDS

-2142 VEQAKQRNTKVGK
+2142 VEQAKQRNTKVSK

-2196 QTMSHLMNPRTAN
+2196 QTMSHLMNLRTGL
-2209 RNASSNAAFGGV
+2209 RNVSSNAAFGGM
-2221 DSLANNVSMIPDA
+2221 DAFANNVSMIPDA
-2234 IMSIFTGRRTT
+2234 IMSIFAGRRTI
-2245 GADAWVFSKD
+2245 GADTWVFSKD

-2273 DINPDESTRDK
+2273 DINPDESNRDK

-2339 GHITMEEATAWA
+2339 GHITMEEAMAWA

-2358 SFQDETHVGKVLGLL
+2358 SFQDETHVGKALGLI
-2373 KNGLNT
+2373 KNGLNA

-2440 TAKTKIAAAERAQA
+2440 TAKTKLAAAERAQA
-2454 ESDAHPNRA
+2454 EADAHPDRA
-2463 RATRNAFRAKNEA
+2463 RATRNAFRAKNDA

-2491 LAIGRATTGTG
+2491 LAMGRAMTGTG
-2502 LIVAF
+2502 LIIAF
-2507 ALASMKG
+2507 ALASAAG
-2514 LLKRADNEDDPD
+2514 LLKRADNEDDAD
-2526 VKALHAAEGISG
+2526 VKALHAAEGVSG
-2538 TQLNTSALARCLR
+2538 TQLNTSALARWTR
-2551 GESTDWRDGDE
+2551 GESTEWRDGDE

-2571 LNALMTMGAMVAKDN
+2571 LNALMTMGALVAKDN
-2586 GENPEFK
+2586 GDNPEIK
-2593 DWAENMGLDA
+2593 DWAENMGLDT
-2603 INALWKSIQEIPTMQ
+2603 INALWKSFQEIPTMQ
-2618 TLQTIENVS
+2618 TLQTIENVRHYRES
-2627 QYHEEDSKLAEP
+2627 DSKTPEP
-2639 FEIVI
+2639 IEIAI
-2644 EIAKGSVTG
+2644 EIAKGNVTG
-2653 FIPSLI
+2653 FIPSLL

-2668 VYRETYGSKDTLDQ
+2668 VYREAYGSKDTLDQ
-2682 TGAALQN
+2682 TVAALQN
-2689 SIPFARNQLSPKLDN
+2689 SIPFTRNQLTPKLDN

-2724 PGSARTYR
+2724 PGSTRTYR
-2732 QSSVSKELDA
+2732 QSEVSKELDA
-2742 VYQAGD
+2742 VYRAGD

-2762 SFSRDKEDI
+2762 SFSRDKEDV

-2779 RQRYQRTR
+2779 RQRYQHTR

-2795 RDSMQDQLY
+2795 RGSMQDPLY

-2859 YLVVKSAVNDAEGE
+2859 YLVAKSAVNDAEGE

-2880 ISGTKLNAT
+2880 ISGTKLTAT
-2889 MEVIDS
+2889 MEIIDS

>member
-1 MGALP
+1 MENKTPEQVIRDTMSAAAAAQKQSVTP
-6 GIQDLWQNGS
+6 VTSQPDAAAAATQDAATKKTAAPVTQAQADAQTTQEATGKTYRVQANGSAPQGLSVGDRVVTGGGTYAILAVNPDGTYKSQNVDPNQTTANYKGDYASLTTPTGKFYQVGS
-16 GGTKKKKN
+16 GGKAPAGLNVGDQVVTAGGTYIVDAINPDGSYQSTRVNSAQTTNSFRGKYSV
-24 GQATT
+24 QAGADSVEDMKSLLDQWLTASKEQSSNQIDYAT
-29 QTAAQTATQNN
+29 EKGVNELNRAMEDAAQQYQTQRNQTAA
-40 DPPIAGALARAQERW
+40 DEARALDN
-55 GGSANSTTAVAG
+55 SALYA
-67 KSTNA
+67 
-72 SDLLKGASAFVKAA
+72 
-86 QDKKASNDI
+86 
-95 AARTKELE
+95 E
-103 ALRKQRT
+103 A
-110 QTALSMK
+110 
-117 STGLG
+117 
-122 TNTGLGAGMTPKDPE
+122 
-137 EKKQLG
+137 
-143 KLDAVIRQKEDE
+143 
-155 LKALEK
+155 
-161 ELYGY
+161 
-166 GGNKL
+166 
-171 ENAARRVG
+171 
-179 KTVSGAVKSVAGNV
+179 
-193 EETLGQLTNTHV
+193 
-205 RGDGDPGGSLGGW
+205 RGD
-218 GSYAEM
+218 
-224 MAPPKTTEQ
+224 K
-233 LQAEQRALKEARF
+233 
-246 NKSDAL
+246 
-252 SESAAEDLE
+252 
-261 TAKAGLSVLGKT
+261 
-273 AVDLSSEG
+273 
-281 LKMAGD
+281 
-287 LAANVVVP
+287 
-295 GSGTAGLAIR
+295 
-305 AFGSGAQEARR
+305 
-316 AGATAEQQVLY
+316 
-327 GATVGGIEALTERM
+327 GGIGQAQYNEIQ
-341 FAAAL
+341 AAAL
-346 PLRKAYGGA
+346 QNRQAINA
-355 ARFAGKSL
+355 AQ
-363 DDLLDAG
+363 
-370 IRKMTSNTIVQKLA
+370 TKLA
-384 SSFLGEGLEEIVSDI
+384 TDTARQIADLRAQGEFEK
-399 ANPYAKLIYDGGDAL
+399 ADAL
-414 KKKFTTTEGF
+414 LQLTQQQLSQLISLEQWGAEYAMSKEQMQQSLEQWQKEYEGF

-531 TKPSEQTVTETGA
+531 TKPSEQTVTETGT

-564 TSVRKAQI
+564 ASVRKAQI
-572 LARMMDGEPVSN
+572 LERMMDGEPVSN

-653 QIANDARAEETAA
+653 QTANDARAEETAA

-703 QKYFAAR
+703 RKYFAAR

-748 DAASDLNGFASET
+748 DAASDLNGFVSET

-909 KTPEQAAVTVTEAY
+909 KTPEQAAATVTEAY

-975 GKTADEAE
+975 GKTAEEAE
-983 KRLAGLEQRLK
+983 KRLAGLEKRLK

-1025 TAEATPESA
+1025 TADKAP
-1034 EASPELQ
+1034 ASPELQ
-1041 DVMDRLAKGEDVSLD
+1041 SVIDRLTKGEDVSLE
-1056 EINRT
+1056 EIDST
-1061 PEVEEVHRLPSTNT
+1061 PEVQEVLDRPKMDTSRI
-1075 ADIRTPEREQLRT
+1075 DTPEREQLRAKVA
-1088 QVLEELYKRGSYSS
+1088 QKLYQTGSYSS
-1102 ETNDYTG
+1102 ESKGYTG
-1109 EIAHDRRIDIVI
+1109 EVAQERRIDIVI
-1121 GAPAAGK
+1121 GVPAAGK

-1138 QHKSRVIDSDD
+1138 QHKSRVIDSDM
-1149 AKQLLPEYNKG
+1149 AKELLPEYDGG
-1160 KGANNVHRESSGIRD
+1160 KGAGNVHRESSMIRD
-1175 KLKQIAMT
+1175 AVKQKAVEN
-1183 RGENIVW
+1183 GDNIVW
-1190 PTVGDK
+1190 PTVGDD
-1196 LNKLLAD
+1196 LNKLLSD
-1203 IQTMKDNG
+1203 IQTMRDNG

-1220 LPAGK
+1220 LSATK
-1225 ATGRALGRY
+1225 ATGRALGRFV
-1234 LSEGRF
+1234 SEGRF
-1240 VDPEIVLKV
+1240 VNPKIVMEA
-1249 GDKPTQNYEYIRQ
+1249 GDKPTQNYHYIRQ
-1262 QEGLIDGYSHYSND
+1262 QGGLIDGYSHYSND
-1276 VPRGEKPILIERSS
+1276 VERGEKPILIES
-1290 ETRRDVGS
+1290 
-1298 VLRETDAGGAER
+1298 TD
-1310 LVRPDDLGSRAGR
+1310 
-1323 GVRDA
+1323 
-1328 VRGTVQEDNGR
+1328 
-1339 GTARNSETGNS
+1339 S
-1350 GRPLGRDRGR
+1350 GRTLGRDSGGGVRRTGGSRGR
-1360 GVRQSGR
+1360 GSAVQTGVR
-1367 SLGDAGE
+1367 GE
-1374 KEAGAGGS
+1374 EN
-1382 RYSID
+1382 YSID
-1387 SADYRGREDAGR
+1387 STDGADYRGREDAGR

-1427 YDRKLTPEIRAKAT
+1427 YDRKLTPEIRAKAA

-1452 TTDYAAYSQSLDAA
+1452 TTDYAAYSQALDAA

-1586 PDVVMWVHNGDSVET
+1586 PDVVMWVHNGDSAET

-1631 YQAAK
+1631 YRAAK

-1658 SDSTPRFSVDT
+1658 SDSEDLRYSVGDFSEQVDLALAGKWDQYNALYVGET
-1669 PLADQIAAAN
+1669 SPLMEQ
-1679 RQELPGDNAV
+1679 L
-1689 YFGGTTNI
+1689 
-1697 MAEVG
+1697 G
-1702 MDGSLPVLMTQQHIR
+1702 MKQLPVLMTSKHLR
-1717 DILHPKDVTNSRWH
+1717 DIVSDKKPHNSRQH
-1731 GLTEEQLA
+1731 GLSVDQVKSLGG
-1739 AIPEKLQNPV
+1739 ILSDPV
-1749 MVIDSMSK
+1749 MVLDSISRD
-1757 DAADGRVLFVTDMLD
+1757 DAVVFVSDQVD
-1772 GDGLPIIAAVQ
+1772 PDGLPIVAVIRPN
-1783 AGGVGW
+1783 GTGV
-1789 YNMQITPTN
+1789 YEMTRQPANF
-1798 MLLSVYGYGLTKDLA
+1798 LLSMYGREG
-1813 AFRSKNG
+1813 
-1820 LSADRNSQSFGNFV
+1820 FGNFV
-1834 QRAMDSDSILYI
+1834 EKAAQRDKILYI
-1846 GRDSLE
+1846 
-1852 SLLRNNQAWLKENRK
+1852 NKEK
-1867 SQSREVPN
+1867 SQTLFGDQGVQFATGLNNADSN
-1875 GLYLP
+1875 G
-1880 YGIQQLGFDTILHQS
+1880 ILHQS
-1895 RNVVKSES
+1895 RNIVKSES
-1903 EERFALDPDTEKHLT
+1903 EERFALDADTEKRLT

-1931 DFFSGYGAAAI
+1931 DFYSGYGATAI
-1942 DNTVTATGGQRVS
+1942 DNTVTASGGQRVS

-1967 ERIASVLGE
+1967 ERVARVLGE

-1986 TLNEKHM
+1986 TLDEKHM
-1993 DALGSENFTYD
+1993 DELSSENFTYD

-2023 AGTKTELENST
+2023 AGTKTALETST
-2034 WHSGEDLDAAMGIL
+2034 WHSGEDLDAAMGVL

-2097 RAAETL
+2097 RAAKTL

-2209 RNASSNAAFGGV
+2209 RNVVSNADFGGV
-2221 DSLANNVSMIPDA
+2221 DAFANNVSMLPDA
-2234 IMSIFTGRRTT
+2234 IMSIFSCRRTM
-2245 GADAWVFSKD
+2245 GVDAWVFSKD

-2273 DINPDESTRDK
+2273 DINPDESNRDK

-2358 SFQDETHVGKVLGLL
+2358 SFQDETYVGKVLGLL

-2454 ESDAHPNRA
+2454 EADAHPNRA

-2538 TQLNTSALARCLR
+2538 TQLNTSALARLFR

-2586 GENPEFK
+2586 GEKPEFK
-2593 DWAENMGLDA
+2593 DWAENMGLDT

-2618 TLQTIENVS
+2618 TLQTIENVK
-2627 QYHEEDSKLAEP
+2627 QYHETDSKTPEP
-2639 FEIVI
+2639 LEIAI

-2682 TGAALQN
+2682 TGAALRN

-2795 RDSMQDQLY
+2795 RDSMQDPLY

-2838 YSDDKYEK
+2838 YSDDEYEK

>member
-16 GGTKKKKN
+16 GGAKKKKN
-24 GQATT
+24 GQTTT
-29 QTAAQTATQNN
+29 QTAARTATQNS
-40 DPPIAGALARAQERW
+40 DLPIAGALARAQEQW
-55 GGSANSTTAVAG
+55 GGSTNSTTAAAG
-67 KSTNA
+67 KSTNST

-137 EKKQLG
+137 EKKQLD
-143 KLDAVIRQKEDE
+143 KLDAAIRQKEDE

-166 GGNKL
+166 GDNKL

-179 KTVSGAVKSVAGNV
+179 KTVSGTVKSVAGNV

-224 MAPPKTTEQ
+224 TAPPKTTEQ

-341 FAAAL
+341 FSAAL

-414 KKKFTTTEGF
+414 KTKFTTTEGF

-497 NAAEDITKSGVTVS
+497 NAAEDITKSVVTAS

-531 TKPSEQTVTETGA
+531 TKPSEQTVTGTGT

-572 LARMMDGEPVSN
+572 LERMMDGEPVSN
-584 KQLESLGLRDQST
+584 KQLESIGLREQST

-653 QIANDARAEETAA
+653 QTANDARAEETAA
-666 QIMADAEQTVA
+666 RIMADAEQTVA

-710 GEQITTEQADAL
+710 GEQTTTEQADAL

-735 VTGTLMGEVAAGE
+735 VAGTLMGKVATGE

-1075 ADIRTPEREQLRT
+1075 ADIRTPERERLRT

-1160 KGANNVHRESSGIRD
+1160 KGAGSVHRESSRIRD
-1175 KLKQIAMT
+1175 NLKQLAMD

-1190 PTVGDK
+1190 PTVGDN
-1196 LNKLLAD
+1196 LNKLLTD

-1276 VPRGEKPILIERSS
+1276 VPRGEKPILIES
-1290 ETRRDVGS
+1290 EDTGRTVEGDRG
-1298 VLRETDAGGAER
+1298 RG
-1310 LVRPDDLGSRAGR
+1310 VRPGEHESRAGR

-1339 GTARNSETGNS
+1339 GTAQNSETGNS
-1350 GRPLGRDRGR
+1350 GRTLEGDSGG
-1360 GVRQSGR
+1360 GVRQSAT
-1367 SLGDAGE
+1367 SASQE
-1374 KEAGAGGS
+1374 N
-1382 RYSID
+1382 YSID

-1399 TGEGRQAGGEPDERA
+1399 TGEGQQDWRESDERDAGG
-1414 TLSRGDGSGNLAV
+1414 RGDGSGNLAV
-1427 YDRKLTPEIRAKAT
+1427 YYRKLTPEIRDKAA
-1441 ERGTPDLGLRE
+1441 ERGTPDLGLSE
-1452 TTDYAAYSQSLDAA
+1452 TTDYAAYSQALDAA

-1513 KHPSNRTPRAA
+1513 KHPSNRVGYAA
-1524 RDLLLNALV
+1524 YDLLLNAIA

-1545 PDVSAHNLGD
+1545 PDVSTRNLGR
-1555 IYSQLGFE
+1555 IYSKLGFE

-1621 RDFTNEGEDP
+1621 KEFTDYDE
-1631 YQAAK
+1631 AK
-1636 NYQLEQLNMR
+1636 AYQLEQLNIR
-1646 QTAQASEDAGAV
+1646 KTAQASEDAGAV
-1658 SDSTPRFSVDT
+1658 SVSGDLRYSVGNFSEQVDMALNGEWGRYNALYVGET
-1669 PLADQIAAAN
+1669 SPLMEQ
-1679 RQELPGDNAV
+1679 L
-1689 YFGGTTNI
+1689 
-1697 MAEVG
+1697 G
-1702 MDGSLPVLMTQQHIR
+1702 MKQLPVLMTTAHLQNIVAE
-1717 DILHPKDVTNSRWH
+1717 KDARKPRQH
-1731 GLTEEQLA
+1731 GLSVDQVKSLGG
-1739 AIPEKLQNPV
+1739 ILSDPV
-1749 MVIDSMSK
+1749 MVLDSISRD
-1757 DAADGRVLFVTDMLD
+1757 DAVVFVSDQVD
-1772 GDGLPIIAAVQ
+1772 PDGLPIVAVIRPN
-1783 AGGVGW
+1783 GTGV
-1789 YNMQITPTN
+1789 YEMTRQPANF
-1798 MLLSVYGYGLTKDLA
+1798 LLSMYGREGFNDFIDKA
-1813 AFRSKNG
+1813 A
-1820 LSADRNSQSFGNFV
+1820 
-1834 QRAMDSDSILYI
+1834 QRDKILYI
-1846 GRDSLE
+1846 
-1852 SLLRNNQAWLKENRK
+1852 NKEK
-1867 SQSREVPN
+1867 SQTLFGDAGVQFATGLNNADSN
-1875 GLYLP
+1875 G
-1880 YGIQQLGFDTILHQS
+1880 ILHQS

-1903 EERFALDPDTEKHLT
+1903 EERFALDPDTEKRLT

-1931 DFFSGYGAAAI
+1931 DFYSGYGVAAT

-1967 ERIASVLGE
+1967 ERTASVLGE

-1986 TLNEKHM
+1986 TLDEKHM
-1993 DALGSENFTYD
+1993 DELSSENFTYD

-2034 WHSGEDLDAAMGIL
+2034 WHSGEDLDAAMGVL

-2196 QTMSHLMNPRTAN
+2196 QTMSHLMNPKTAN
-2209 RNASSNAAFGGV
+2209 RNITSNAAFGGV

-2551 GESTDWRDGDE
+2551 GESTGWRDGDE

-2586 GENPEFK
+2586 GDKPEFK
-2593 DWAENMGLDA
+2593 DWAENMGLDT

-2627 QYHEEDSKLAEP
+2627 RYHEKDSKTSEP
-2639 FEIVI
+2639 LEIAI

-2682 TGAALQN
+2682 TATALRN

-2704 FGQEKTLEDR
+2704 FGQEKELEDR

-2762 SFSRDKEDI
+2762 SFSRGKEDI

-2795 RDSMQDQLY
+2795 RDSMQDPLY

-2831 LSGKREN
+2831 LSGEREN

-2889 MEVIDS
+2889 MEGIDS

>member
-1 MGALP
+1 MASEFL
-6 GIQDLWQNGS
+6 
-16 GGTKKKKN
+16 KKKARESRERVDRAFGSTAYGGSEYRAGSTTN
-24 GQATT
+24 APTATATT
-29 QTAAQTATQNN
+29 TKTT
-40 DPPIAGALARAQERW
+40 
-55 GGSANSTTAVAG
+55 ST
-67 KSTNA
+67 
-72 SDLLKGASAFVKAA
+72 SDSRLLTGASAFVSAA
-86 QDKKASNDI
+86 QNKK
-95 AARTKELE
+95 K
-103 ALRKQRT
+103 
-110 QTALSMK
+110 
-117 STGLG
+117 
-122 TNTGLGAGMTPKDPE
+122 
-137 EKKQLG
+137 
-143 KLDAVIRQKEDE
+143 
-155 LKALEK
+155 
-161 ELYGY
+161 
-166 GGNKL
+166 
-171 ENAARRVG
+171 
-179 KTVSGAVKSVAGNV
+179 
-193 EETLGQLTNTHV
+193 
-205 RGDGDPGGSLGGW
+205 
-218 GSYAEM
+218 
-224 MAPPKTTEQ
+224 
-233 LQAEQRALKEARF
+233 
-246 NKSDAL
+246 
-252 SESAAEDLE
+252 
-261 TAKAGLSVLGKT
+261 
-273 AVDLSSEG
+273 
-281 LKMAGD
+281 
-287 LAANVVVP
+287 
-295 GSGTAGLAIR
+295 
-305 AFGSGAQEARR
+305 SGAQEKTSSKSGVQPMRTGSSTIYRQNVKPVSELPEDAARAIR
-316 AGATAEQQVLY
+316 GERVDLSDAEQLKPEKSTVSKVLSDPMYYAEKVISKPLDVVQSGIEDLLGGAKKQEERLAANQQMQAAETPSKGKLAEGILVKGADFTASSITSTLDWLLGNAMKELGWENNPISKLNEFTQKTKEANAEYYAKNLENGTTAQKKLDEYGTMVAAAIPQAVIAYLSAGASTGAQGAGALAQGGTQLAGAEATAASLVGASAAAKAGRTVKTVATAMAKDPNYWTAFASVAGDSYQQAKAD
-327 GATVGGIEALTERM
+327 GASDWEANMYALANGLVNAAIEVGGGIQTLPVELQSNGRGLRAWVKAMHDEGKEEVAQGVIERALQN
-341 FAAAL
+341 L
-346 PLRKAYGGA
+346 IYDKG
-355 ARFAGKSL
+355 
-363 DDLLDAG
+363 
-370 IRKMTSNTIVQKLA
+370 NKLA
-384 SSFLGEGLEEIVSDI
+384 SVKDENAVLNPVTAAKEYAGGAVVGGVLG
-399 ANPYAKLIYDGGDAL
+399 GGQML
-414 KKKFTTTEGF
+414 
-424 TDALAEELY
+424 TDAVINPSEHS
-433 DGLIGGL
+433 GGI
-440 LGGFGGGVELAA
+440 
-452 TGASNAAAGQRVI
+452 ASVLPSADGQRAI
-465 DSQSNFGL
+465 DGQYNYSL

-482 GSKSRKTAE
+482 GSKSRKLAE
-491 RIAAKL
+491 EIATRL
-497 NAAEDITKSGVTVS
+497 NAASDMTKSGVTS
-511 EYGQLLREMQE
+511 GDYGRLLRAMRSEQS
-522 ETDARPTLN
+522 ARPASDRRAT
-531 TKPSEQTVTETGA
+531 SRVVTETGT

-572 LARMMDGEPVSN
+572 LERMMDGEPVSN

-626 ETATEARRATQELG
+626 ETATEARQATQDLG
-640 QSISAAQDAIAEA
+640 QSVAEAQDAIAEA

-666 QIMADAEQTVA
+666 QIMADAEQAVA
-677 AEDEADPGVLF
+677 AEDETDPGVLF
-688 ENGTSVNR
+688 EGGETLT
-696 GDFREFV
+696 REELRDSL

-735 VTGTLMGEVAAGE
+735 VTGTIMGKVATGG

-775 ADAAANTTDGTVTQ
+775 ADAAANNTAGEVTQ

-831 NENRLDS
+831 NESRLDS

-909 KTPEQAAVTVTEAY
+909 KTPEQAAATVTEAY

-975 GKTADEAE
+975 GKTAEEAE

-1025 TAEATPESA
+1025 TADKAP
-1034 EASPELQ
+1034 ASPELKS
-1041 DVMDRLAKGEDVSLD
+1041 VIDRLTKGEDVSLE
-1056 EINRT
+1056 EIDST
-1061 PEVEEVHRLPSTNT
+1061 PEVQEVRKMPETDTSRI
-1075 ADIRTPEREQLRT
+1075 DTPEREQLRAEVA
-1088 QVLEELYKRGSYSS
+1088 QKLYQTGSYSS
-1102 ETNDYTG
+1102 ESKGYTG
-1109 EIAHDRRIDIVI
+1109 DVAQERRIDIVI
-1121 GAPAAGK
+1121 GVPAAGK

-1138 QHKSRVIDSDD
+1138 QHKSRVIDSDM
-1149 AKQLLPEYNKG
+1149 AKELLPEYDGG
-1160 KGANNVHRESSGIRD
+1160 KGAGNVHKESSMIRNRVFE
-1175 KLKQIAMT
+1175 QAIAA
-1183 RGENIVW
+1183 GDNIVW
-1190 PTVGDK
+1190 PTVGDD
-1196 LNKLLAD
+1196 LNKLLSD
-1203 IQTMKDNG
+1203 IQTMRDNG
-1211 YSVYLHLNE
+1211 YVVYLHLNE
-1220 LPAGK
+1220 LSATK
-1225 ATGRALGRY
+1225 ATGRALGRFV
-1234 LSEGRF
+1234 SEGRF
-1240 VDPEIVLKV
+1240 VNPKIVMEA
-1249 GDKPTQNYEYIRQ
+1249 GDKPTQNYHYIRQ
-1262 QEGLIDGYSHYSND
+1262 QGGLIDGYSHYSND
-1276 VPRGEKPILIERSS
+1276 VERGEKPILIES
-1290 ETRRDVGS
+1290 
-1298 VLRETDAGGAER
+1298 TD
-1310 LVRPDDLGSRAGR
+1310 
-1323 GVRDA
+1323 
-1328 VRGTVQEDNGR
+1328 
-1339 GTARNSETGNS
+1339 S

-1360 GVRQSGR
+1360 GVRQSAT
-1367 SLGDAGE
+1367 SASQE
-1374 KEAGAGGS
+1374 N
-1382 RYSID
+1382 YSVD
-1387 SADYRGREDAGR
+1387 GADYRGREDTGR
-1399 TGEGRQAGGEPDERA
+1399 TGEGRQALGAHYPGYESGR
-1414 TLSRGDGSGNLAV
+1414 RDGSGNLAV
-1427 YDRKLTPEIRAKAT
+1427 RKGELTPEIRAKAT
-1441 ERGTPDLGLRE
+1441 ERGVPDLGLSE
-1452 TTDYAAYSQSLDAA
+1452 TTDYAAYSQALDAA

-1500 VAVERDG
+1500 VAVENDG

-1513 KHPSNRTPRAA
+1513 KHPSNPTSRSAA
-1524 RDLLLNALV
+1524 DLLLNALA

-1545 PDVSAHNLGD
+1545 PEVSDSNLGR

-1631 YQAAK
+1631 YRAAK

-1658 SDSTPRFSVDT
+1658 SDSEDLRYSIGDFSEQVDLALAGKWDQYNALYVGET
-1669 PLADQIAAAN
+1669 SPLMEQ
-1679 RQELPGDNAV
+1679 L
-1689 YFGGTTNI
+1689 
-1697 MAEVG
+1697 G
-1702 MDGSLPVLMTQQHIR
+1702 MKRLPVLMTSKHLR
-1717 DILHPKDVTNSRWH
+1717 DIVSDKKPHNSRQH
-1731 GLTEEQLA
+1731 GLSVDQVKSLGGILA
-1739 AIPEKLQNPV
+1739 DPV
-1749 MVIDSMSK
+1749 MVLDSISRD
-1757 DAADGRVLFVTDMLD
+1757 DAVVFVSDQVD
-1772 GDGLPIIAAVQ
+1772 PDGLPIVAVIRPN
-1783 AGGVGW
+1783 GTGV
-1789 YNMQITPTN
+1789 YEMTRQPANF
-1798 MLLSVYGYGLTKDLA
+1798 LLSMYGREG
-1813 AFRSKNG
+1813 
-1820 LSADRNSQSFGNFV
+1820 FGNFV
-1834 QRAMDSDSILYI
+1834 EKAAQRDKILYI
-1846 GRDSLE
+1846 
-1852 SLLRNNQAWLKENRK
+1852 NKEK
-1867 SQSREVPN
+1867 SQTLFGDQGVQFATGLNNADSN
-1875 GLYLP
+1875 G
-1880 YGIQQLGFDTILHQS
+1880 ILHPS
-1895 RNVVKSES
+1895 RNIVKSES
-1903 EERFALDPDTEKHLT
+1903 EERF
-1918 SIFDSEDFQGFLN
+1918 SIEGQKKFESLLDSEDFQGFLN
-1931 DFFSGYGAAAI
+1931 DFYSGYGAAAI
-1942 DNTVTATGGQRVS
+1942 DNTVTASGGQRVS

-1967 ERIASVLGE
+1967 ERVASVLGE

-1986 TLNEKHM
+1986 TLDEKHM
-1993 DALGSENFTYD
+1993 DELSSENFTYD

-2034 WHSGEDLDAAMGIL
+2034 WRSGEDLDAAMGVL

-2097 RAAETL
+2097 RAAKTL

-2196 QTMSHLMNPRTAN
+2196 QTMSHLMNLRTAN
-2209 RNASSNAAFGGV
+2209 RNVSSNAAFGGV
-2221 DSLANNVSMIPDA
+2221 DAFANNVSMIPDA

-2273 DINPDESTRDK
+2273 DINPDESNRDK

-2339 GHITMEEATAWA
+2339 GHITMEEAKAWA

-2373 KNGLNT
+2373 KNGLNS

-2454 ESDAHPNRA
+2454 EADAHPDRA
-2463 RATRNAFRAKNEA
+2463 LATRNAFRAKNDA

-2491 LAIGRATTGTG
+2491 LAMGRAMTGTG
-2502 LIVAF
+2502 LIIAF
-2507 ALASMKG
+2507 ALASAAG
-2514 LLKRADNEDDPD
+2514 LLKRADNEDDAD

-2538 TQLNTSALARCLR
+2538 TQLNTSALARWIR
-2551 GESTDWRDGDE
+2551 GESTEWRDGDE
-2562 LISIEFLEP
+2562 LVSIEFLEP
-2571 LNALMTMGAMVAKDN
+2571 LNALMTMGALVAKDN
-2586 GENPEFK
+2586 GENPEIK
-2593 DWAENMGLDA
+2593 DWAENMGLDT
-2603 INALWKSIQEIPTMQ
+2603 INALWKSFQEIPTMQ
-2618 TLQTIENVS
+2618 TLQTIENVK
-2627 QYHEEDSKLAEP
+2627 QYRESDSKTPEP
-2639 FEIVI
+2639 IEIAI
-2644 EIAKGSVTG
+2644 EIAKGNVTG
-2653 FIPSLI
+2653 FIPSLL

-2668 VYRETYGSKDTLDQ
+2668 VYREAYGSKDTLDQ

-2689 SIPFARNQLSPKLDN
+2689 SIPFARNQLAPKLDN

-2719 NAFVN
+2719 NAFVH
-2724 PGSARTYR
+2724 PGSTRTYR
-2732 QSSVSKELDA
+2732 QSEVSKELDA

-2762 SFSRDKEDI
+2762 SFSRDKEDV

-2795 RDSMQDQLY
+2795 RDSMQDPLY

-2838 YSDDKYEK
+2838 YSNDEYEK

>member
-24 GQATT
+24 GQSTT

-40 DPPIAGALARAQERW
+40 DLPIAGALARAQERW

-122 TNTGLGAGMTPKDPE
+122 TNTGLGAGMAPKGPE
-137 EKKQLG
+137 EKKQLD
-143 KLDAVIRQKEDE
+143 KLDAAIRQKEDE

-166 GGNKL
+166 GDNRL

-179 KTVSGAVKSVAGNV
+179 KTVSGTVKSVAGNV
-193 EETLGQLTNTHV
+193 EETLGQLTNTHLE
-205 RGDGDPGGSLGGW
+205 GKTGTGGNLGGW
-218 GSYAEM
+218 GSYADM
-224 MAPPKTTEQ
+224 TAPTKTREQ
-233 LQAEQRALKEARF
+233 REAEQRALKESRF
-246 NKSDAL
+246 QKSDELA
-252 SESAAEDLE
+252 ESATEDLE

-287 LAANVVVP
+287 LAANVFVP
-295 GSGTAGLAIR
+295 GAGTAGLLTR
-305 AFGSGAQEARR
+305 AFGSGAQEARH

-327 GATVGGIEALTERM
+327 GATIGGIEALTERM
-341 FAAAL
+341 FSAAL

-414 KKKFTTTEGF
+414 KKKLTTTEGF

-497 NAAEDITKSGVTVS
+497 NAAEDITKSGVTAS

-531 TKPSEQTVTETGA
+531 TKPSEQTVTETGT

-572 LARMMDGEPVSN
+572 LERMMDGEPVSN
-584 KQLESLGLRDQST
+584 KQLESIGLREQST

-626 ETATEARRATQELG
+626 ETATEARRATQDLG
-640 QSISAAQDAIAEA
+640 QSVAEAQDAIAEA
-653 QIANDARAEETAA
+653 QAANDARAEETAA
-666 QIMADAEQTVA
+666 QIMADAEQAVA
-677 AEDEADPGVLF
+677 AEDETDPGVLF
-688 ENGTSVNR
+688 EGGETLT
-696 GDFREFV
+696 REELRDSL

-735 VTGTLMGEVAAGE
+735 VTGTLMGKVATGE
-748 DAASDLNGFASET
+748 DAASDLNGFVSET
-761 AQAFAVDTEAATGE
+761 AQAFAVDTEAVTGE

-909 KTPEQAAVTVTEAY
+909 KTPEQADATVTAAY

-975 GKTADEAE
+975 GKTAEEAE

-994 SALLWADDTSRAPA
+994 SALLWADDTSRASA

-1034 EASPELQ
+1034 KASPELQ

-1061 PEVEEVHRLPSTNT
+1061 PEVEEVHKLPSTNT
-1075 ADIRTPEREQLRT
+1075 ADIHTPEREQLRT

-1138 QHKSRVIDSDD
+1138 QHMSRVIDSDD

-1175 KLKQIAMT
+1175 RLLARAIGN
-1183 RGENIVW
+1183 GENIVW

-1211 YSVYLHLNE
+1211 YSIYLHLNE

-1290 ETRRDVGS
+1290 ETRGDVGS
-1298 VLRETDAGGAER
+1298 VLRETDAGGAEQ
-1310 LVRPDDLGSRAGR
+1310 LVRRR
-1323 GVRDA
+1323 
-1328 VRGTVQEDNGR
+1328 
-1339 GTARNSETGNS
+1339 S
-1350 GRPLGRDRGR
+1350 GRAPGAARG
-1360 GVRQSGR
+1360 
-1367 SLGDAGE
+1367 
-1374 KEAGAGGS
+1374 EAAETADTADTGAEH
-1382 RYSID
+1382 YSID
-1387 SADYRGREDAGR
+1387 GTDYRGREDAGR
-1399 TGEGRQAGGEPDERA
+1399 TGEGRQIHGENYPGYESGR
-1414 TLSRGDGSGNLAV
+1414 RDGSGNLAV
-1427 YDRKLTPEIRAKAT
+1427 RYGQLTPEIRAKAT
-1441 ERGTPDLGLRE
+1441 ERGVPDLGLSE
-1452 TTDYAAYSQSLDAA
+1452 TTDYDAYSQSLDAA

-1476 DPQSVDGLTES
+1476 DPQSVEGLTES

-1513 KHPSNRTPRAA
+1513 KHPSNPTPHAA
-1524 RDLLLNALV
+1524 RDLLLNALA

-1545 PDVSAHNLGD
+1545 PEVSTRNLGR

-1621 RDFTNEGEDP
+1621 KEFTDYDE
-1631 YQAAK
+1631 AK
-1636 NYQLEQLNMR
+1636 AYQLEQLNMR

-1702 MDGSLPVLMTQQHIR
+1702 MDGALPVLMTQQHIR

-1757 DAADGRVLFVTDMLD
+1757 DSADGRVLFVTDMLD
-1772 GDGLPIIAAVQ
+1772 SDGLPIIAAVQ

-1798 MLLSVYGYGLTKDLA
+1798 MLLSVYGYGLTKELA

-1895 RNVVKSES
+1895 RNIVKSES
-1903 EERFALDPDTEKHLT
+1903 EERF
-1918 SIFDSEDFQGFLN
+1918 SIEGQKKFESLLDSEDFQGFLN
-1931 DFFSGYGAAAI
+1931 DFYSGYGATAI
-1942 DNTVTATGGQRVS
+1942 DNTVTASGGQRVS

-1967 ERIASVLGE
+1967 ERVARVLGE

-1986 TLNEKHM
+1986 TLDEKHM
-1993 DALGSENFTYD
+1993 DELSSENFTYD

-2023 AGTKTELENST
+2023 AGTKTALETST
-2034 WHSGEDLDAAMGIL
+2034 WRSGEDLDAAMGVL

-2097 RAAETL
+2097 RAAKTL

-2209 RNASSNAAFGGV
+2209 RNVVSNADFGGV
-2221 DSLANNVSMIPDA
+2221 DAFANNVSMLPDA
-2234 IMSIFTGRRTT
+2234 IMSIFSGRRTM
-2245 GADAWVFSKD
+2245 GVDAWVFSKD

-2273 DINPDESTRDK
+2273 DINPDESNRDK

-2358 SFQDETHVGKVLGLL
+2358 SFQDETYVGKVLGLL

-2454 ESDAHPNRA
+2454 EADAHPNRA

-2538 TQLNTSALARCLR
+2538 TQLNTSALARLFR

-2586 GENPEFK
+2586 GEKPEFK
-2593 DWAENMGLDA
+2593 DWAENMGLDT

-2618 TLQTIENVS
+2618 TLQTIENVK
-2627 QYHEEDSKLAEP
+2627 QDHEADSKTPEP
-2639 FEIVI
+2639 LEIAI
-2644 EIAKGSVTG
+2644 EIGKGSVTG
-2653 FIPSLI
+2653 FIPSLL

-2689 SIPFARNQLSPKLDN
+2689 SIPIARNQLSPKLDN

-2795 RDSMQDQLY
+2795 RDSMQDPLY

>member
-16 GGTKKKKN
+16 GGAKKKKN
-24 GQATT
+24 GQTTT
-29 QTAAQTATQNN
+29 QTAARTATQNS
-40 DPPIAGALARAQERW
+40 DLPIAGALARAQEQW
-55 GGSANSTTAVAG
+55 GGSTNSTTAAAG
-67 KSTNA
+67 KSTNST

-137 EKKQLG
+137 EKKQLD
-143 KLDAVIRQKEDE
+143 KLDAAIRQKEDE

-166 GGNKL
+166 GDNKL

-179 KTVSGAVKSVAGNV
+179 KTVSGTVKSVAGNV

-224 MAPPKTTEQ
+224 TAPPKTTEQ

-341 FAAAL
+341 FSAAL

-414 KKKFTTTEGF
+414 KTKFTTTEGF

-497 NAAEDITKSGVTVS
+497 NAPEDITKSGVTAS

-531 TKPSEQTVTETGA
+531 TKPSEQTVTETGT

-572 LARMMDGEPVSN
+572 LERMMDGEPVSN
-584 KQLESLGLRDQST
+584 KQLESLGLREQST
-597 QAVLTQLTGVEVPQG
+597 QAVLTQLTGVEVPRG

-653 QIANDARAEETAA
+653 QTANDARAEETAA
-666 QIMADAEQTVA
+666 RIMADAEQTVA

-735 VTGTLMGEVAAGE
+735 VAGTLMGKVATGE
-748 DAASDLNGFASET
+748 DAASDLNGFVSET

-1360 GVRQSGR
+1360 GVRQSTT
-1367 SLGDAGE
+1367 SASQE
-1374 KEAGAGGS
+1374 N
-1382 RYSID
+1382 YSID
-1387 SADYRGREDAGR
+1387 STDYRGREDARR
-1399 TGEGRQAGGEPDERA
+1399 TGEGRQIHGENYPGFEG
-1414 TLSRGDGSGNLAV
+1414 RGRDGSGNLAV
-1427 YDRKLTPEIRAKAT
+1427 LSGYLTPETRAKAT
-1441 ERGTPDLGLRE
+1441 ERGVPDLGLSE
-1452 TTDYAAYSQSLDAA
+1452 TTDYAAYSQALDAA

-1476 DPQSVDGLTES
+1476 DPQSVDALTKS

-1513 KHPSNRTPRAA
+1513 KHPSNPTKSAS
-1524 RDLLLNALV
+1524 RDLLLNALA

-1545 PDVSAHNLGD
+1545 PEVSGMNLGKL
-1555 IYSQLGFE
+1555 YSQLGFE

-1607 DYHYYSPEEIRETC
+1607 GYHYYSPEEIRETC
-1621 RDFTNEGEDP
+1621 KEFTDYDE
-1631 YQAAK
+1631 AK
-1636 NYQLEQLNMR
+1636 AYQLEQLNIR
-1646 QTAQASEDAGAV
+1646 KTAQASEDAGAV
-1658 SDSTPRFSVDT
+1658 SVSGDLRYSVGNFSEQVDMALNGEWGRYNALYVGET
-1669 PLADQIAAAN
+1669 SPLMEQ
-1679 RQELPGDNAV
+1679 L
-1689 YFGGTTNI
+1689 
-1697 MAEVG
+1697 G
-1702 MDGSLPVLMTQQHIR
+1702 MKQLPVLMTTAHLQNIVAE
-1717 DILHPKDVTNSRWH
+1717 KDARKPRQH
-1731 GLTEEQLA
+1731 GLSVDQVKSLGG
-1739 AIPEKLQNPV
+1739 ILSDPV
-1749 MVIDSMSK
+1749 MVLDSISRD
-1757 DAADGRVLFVTDMLD
+1757 DAVVFVSDQVD
-1772 GDGLPIIAAVQ
+1772 PDGLPIVAVIRPN
-1783 AGGVGW
+1783 GTGV
-1789 YNMQITPTN
+1789 YEMTRQPANF
-1798 MLLSVYGYGLTKDLA
+1798 LLSMYGREGFNDFIDKA
-1813 AFRSKNG
+1813 A
-1820 LSADRNSQSFGNFV
+1820 
-1834 QRAMDSDSILYI
+1834 QRDKILYI
-1846 GRDSLE
+1846 
-1852 SLLRNNQAWLKENRK
+1852 NKEK
-1867 SQSREVPN
+1867 SQTLFGDAGVQFATGLNNADSN
-1875 GLYLP
+1875 G
-1880 YGIQQLGFDTILHQS
+1880 ILHQS

-1903 EERFALDPDTEKHLT
+1903 EERFALDPDTEKRLT

-1931 DFFSGYGAAAI
+1931 DFYSGYGVAAT
-1942 DNTVTATGGQRVS
+1942 DNTVTASGGQRVS

-1967 ERIASVLGE
+1967 ERVASVLGE

-1993 DALGSENFTYD
+1993 DELGSENFTYD

-2034 WHSGEDLDAAMGIL
+2034 WHSGEDLDAAMGVL

-2196 QTMSHLMNPRTAN
+2196 QTMSHLMNPKTAN
-2209 RNASSNAAFGGV
+2209 RNITSNAAFGGV

-2454 ESDAHPNRA
+2454 EADAHPNRT
-2463 RATRNAFRAKNEA
+2463 RATRNAFRAKNDA

-2586 GENPEFK
+2586 GDKPEFK
-2593 DWAENMGLDA
+2593 DWAENMGLDT

-2627 QYHEEDSKLAEP
+2627 RYHEKDSKTSEP
-2639 FEIVI
+2639 LEIAI

-2704 FGQEKTLEDR
+2704 FGQEKELEDR

-2795 RDSMQDQLY
+2795 RDSMQDPLY

-2831 LSGKREN
+2831 LSGEREN
-2838 YSDDKYEK
+2838 YSNDEYEK

-2880 ISGTKLNAT
+2880 IKGTKLAADIA
-2889 MEVIDS
+2889 VIDS
-2895 FDLTPEQKDFLLYSA
+2895 FDLTPEQKDFLLYSTHS
-2910 YPTTKK
+2910 TTTT

>member
-1 MGALP
+1 MANTQPTGFKRVRSLEEWEKEYNVQYKAP
-6 GIQDLWQNGS
+6 AVRKSATGS
-16 GGTKKKKN
+16 SSSRGDTDK
-24 GQATT
+24 T
-29 QTAAQTATQNN
+29 
-40 DPPIAGALARAQERW
+40 
-55 GGSANSTTAVAG
+55 STHD
-67 KSTNA
+67 S
-72 SDLLKGASAFVKAA
+72 SLLTGASAFVSAA
-86 QDKKASNDI
+86 QNKK
-95 AARTKELE
+95 KEDNITALE
-103 ALRKQRT
+103 NSLESLRKQRT

-137 EKKQLG
+137 EKKQLD
-143 KLDAVIRQKEDE
+143 KLDAAIRQKEDE

-166 GGNKL
+166 GDNWL

-179 KTVSGAVKSVAGNV
+179 KTVSGTVKSVAGNV
-193 EETLGQLTNTHV
+193 EETLGQLTNTHLE
-205 RGDGDPGGSLGGW
+205 GKTGTGGNLGGW
-218 GSYAEM
+218 GSYADM
-224 MAPPKTTEQ
+224 TAPTKTREQ
-233 LQAEQRALKEARF
+233 REAEQRALKESRF
-246 NKSDAL
+246 QKSDELA
-252 SESAAEDLE
+252 ESATEDLE

-287 LAANVVVP
+287 LAANVFVP
-295 GSGTAGLAIR
+295 GAGTAGLLTR
-305 AFGSGAQEARR
+305 AFGSGAQEARH
-316 AGATAEQQVLY
+316 AGAAAEQQVLY
-327 GATVGGIEALTERM
+327 GATIGGIEALTERM
-341 FAAAL
+341 FSAAL

-482 GSKSRKTAE
+482 GSKSRKTAD

-497 NAAEDITKSGVTVS
+497 NAAEDITKSGVTAS

-531 TKPSEQTVTETGA
+531 TKPSEQTVTETGT

-572 LARMMDGEPVSN
+572 LERMMDGEAVSN
-584 KQLESLGLRDQST
+584 KQLESIGLREQST

-626 ETATEARRATQELG
+626 ETAAEARRATQELG
-640 QSISAAQDAIAEA
+640 QSLSAAQDAIAEA

-722 YDRLKQYNETNGP
+722 YDRLRQYNETNGP
-735 VTGTLMGEVAAGE
+735 VTGLLMGEAGTE
-748 DAASDLNGFASET
+748 ANAKPDLSGFASET
-761 AQAFAVDTEAATGE
+761 AQAFALDTEAATRE
-775 ADAAANTTDGTVTQ
+775 TENTTGGTVTQ
-789 EQQWTARYVKS
+789 EQQWAARYVKS

-831 NENRLDS
+831 NESRLDS

-872 AESGALSEVVQY
+872 AENGALSEVVQY

-909 KTPEQAAVTVTEAY
+909 KTPEQAAATVTEAY

-975 GKTADEAE
+975 GKTAEEAE

-1013 SVDTSGKNEYNK
+1013 SVDTTGKNEYNK
-1025 TAEATPESA
+1025 TADKAPV
-1034 EASPELQ
+1034 SPELQ
-1041 DVMDRLAKGEDVSLD
+1041 SVIDRLTKGEDVSLE
-1056 EINRT
+1056 EIDST
-1061 PEVEEVHRLPSTNT
+1061 PEVQEVRKMPETDTSRIDTT
-1075 ADIRTPEREQLRT
+1075 EREQLRAKVA
-1088 QVLEELYKRGSYSS
+1088 QKLYQTGSYSS
-1102 ETNDYTG
+1102 ESKGYTG
-1109 EIAHDRRIDIVI
+1109 EVAQERRIDIVI
-1121 GAPAAGK
+1121 GVPAAGK

-1138 QHKSRVIDSDD
+1138 QHKSRVIDSDM
-1149 AKQLLPEYNKG
+1149 AKELLPEYDGG
-1160 KGANNVHRESSGIRD
+1160 KGAGNVHRESSMIRD
-1175 KLKQIAMT
+1175 AVKQKAVEN
-1183 RGENIVW
+1183 GDNIVW
-1190 PTVGDK
+1190 PTVGDD
-1196 LNKLLAD
+1196 LNKLLSD
-1203 IQTMKDNG
+1203 IQTMRDNG

-1220 LPAGK
+1220 LSATK
-1225 ATGRALGRY
+1225 ATGRALGRFV
-1234 LSEGRF
+1234 SEGRF
-1240 VDPEIVLKV
+1240 VNPKIVMEA
-1249 GDKPTQNYEYIRQ
+1249 GDKPTQNYHYIRQ
-1262 QEGLIDGYSHYSND
+1262 QGGLIDGYSHYSND
-1276 VPRGEKPILIERSS
+1276 VERGEKPILIES
-1290 ETRRDVGS
+1290 
-1298 VLRETDAGGAER
+1298 TD
-1310 LVRPDDLGSRAGR
+1310 
-1323 GVRDA
+1323 
-1328 VRGTVQEDNGR
+1328 
-1339 GTARNSETGNS
+1339 S
-1350 GRPLGRDRGR
+1350 GRTLGRDSGGGVRRTGGSRGR
-1360 GVRQSGR
+1360 GSAVQTGVR
-1367 SLGDAGE
+1367 GE
-1374 KEAGAGGS
+1374 EN
-1382 RYSID
+1382 YSID
-1387 SADYRGREDAGR
+1387 STDGADYRGREDAGR

-1427 YDRKLTPEIRAKAT
+1427 YDRKLTPEIRAKAA

-1452 TTDYAAYSQSLDAA
+1452 TTDYAAYSQALDAA

-1563 PVAYLRFS
+1563 PVAYLRFN
-1571 REYADPDWDYASFGE
+1571 REYAAPDWDYASFGE

-1621 RDFTNEGEDP
+1621 KEFTDYDEAKA
-1631 YQAAK
+1631 YQR
-1636 NYQLEQLNMR
+1636 EQLNTR
-1646 QTAQASEDAGAV
+1646 KTAQASEDAGAV
-1658 SDSTPRFSVDT
+1658 SVSGDLRYSVGNFSEQVDLALAGKWGRYNALYVGET
-1669 PLADQIAAAN
+1669 SPLMEQ
-1679 RQELPGDNAV
+1679 L
-1689 YFGGTTNI
+1689 
-1697 MAEVG
+1697 G
-1702 MDGSLPVLMTQQHIR
+1702 MKQLPVLMTTAHLQNIVAEKDARKPRQHGLSVDQVKSLG
-1717 DILHPKDVTNSRWH
+1717 DILSD
-1731 GLTEEQLA
+1731 
-1739 AIPEKLQNPV
+1739 PV
-1749 MVIDSMSK
+1749 MVLDSMSRD
-1757 DAADGRVLFVTDMLD
+1757 DAVVFVSDQVD
-1772 GDGLPIIAAVQ
+1772 PDGLPIVAVIRPN
-1783 AGGVGW
+1783 GTGV
-1789 YNMQITPTN
+1789 YEMTRQPANF
-1798 MLLSVYGYGLTKDLA
+1798 LLSMYGREGFNDFIDKA
-1813 AFRSKNG
+1813 A
-1820 LSADRNSQSFGNFV
+1820 
-1834 QRAMDSDSILYI
+1834 QRDKILYI
-1846 GRDSLE
+1846 
-1852 SLLRNNQAWLKENRK
+1852 NKEK
-1867 SQSREVPN
+1867 SQTLFGDAGVQFATGLNNADSN
-1875 GLYLP
+1875 G
-1880 YGIQQLGFDTILHQS
+1880 ILHQS

-1903 EERFALDPDTEKHLT
+1903 EERFALDPDTEKRLT

-1931 DFFSGYGAAAI
+1931 DFYSGYGAAAT

-1967 ERIASVLGE
+1967 ERAASVLGE

-1986 TLNEKHM
+1986 TLDEKHM
-1993 DALGSENFTYD
+1993 DELSSENFTYD

-2034 WHSGEDLDAAMGIL
+2034 WHSGEDLDAAMGVL

-2062 DAVEWARLIQEQ
+2062 AAVEWARLIQEQ

-2124 KTLGAIQEGNKDG
+2124 KTLGAIQEGNKDS

-2142 VEQAKQRNTKVGK
+2142 VEQAKQRNTKVSK

-2196 QTMSHLMNPRTAN
+2196 QTMSHLMNLRTGL
-2209 RNASSNAAFGGV
+2209 RNVSSNAEIGGMDAF
-2221 DSLANNVSMIPDA
+2221 ANNVSMIPDA
-2234 IMSIFTGRRTT
+2234 IMSIFAGRRTV
-2245 GADAWVFSKD
+2245 GFDAWVFSKD

-2273 DINPDESTRDK
+2273 DINPDESKRDK

-2339 GHITMEEATAWA
+2339 GHITMEEAMAWA

-2358 SFQDETHVGKVLGLL
+2358 SFQDETFVSKVLGLI
-2373 KNGLNT
+2373 KNGLNV

-2454 ESDAHPNRA
+2454 EADAHPDRA
-2463 RATRNAFRAKNEA
+2463 LATRNAFRAKNDA

-2491 LAIGRATTGTG
+2491 LAMGRAMTGTG
-2502 LIVAF
+2502 LIIAF
-2507 ALASMKG
+2507 ALASAAG
-2514 LLKRADNEDDPD
+2514 LLKRADNEDDAD

-2538 TQLNTSALARCLR
+2538 TQLNTSALARLIR
-2551 GESTDWRDGDE
+2551 GESTEWRDGDE
-2562 LISIEFLEP
+2562 LVSFEFLEQ
-2571 LNALMTMGAMVAKDN
+2571 LNAPMTIGALVAKDN
-2586 GENPEFK
+2586 GDNPGIKE
-2593 DWAENMGLDA
+2593 WAENMSLDT
-2603 INALWKSIQEIPTMQ
+2603 INALWKSFQEIPTMQ
-2618 TLQTIENVS
+2618 TLQTIENVK
-2627 QYHEEDSKLAEP
+2627 QYHEPDSKTPEP
-2639 FEIVI
+2639 IEIAI
-2644 EIAKGSVTG
+2644 EIAKGNVTG
-2653 FIPSLI
+2653 FIPSLL

-2668 VYRETYGSKDTLDQ
+2668 VYREAYGSKDTLDQ

-2689 SIPFARNQLSPKLDN
+2689 SIPFARNQLAPKLDN

-2724 PGSARTYR
+2724 PGSMRTYR
-2732 QSSVSKELDA
+2732 QSEVSKELDA
-2742 VYQAGD
+2742 VYRAGD

-2762 SFSRDKEDI
+2762 SFSRDKEDV

-2795 RDSMQDQLY
+2795 RDSMQDPLY

-2846 YTEALDTGMTLAQ
+2846 YTGALDTGMTLAQ

>member
-1 MGALP
+1 
-6 GIQDLWQNGS
+6 
-16 GGTKKKKN
+16 
-24 GQATT
+24 
-29 QTAAQTATQNN
+29 
-40 DPPIAGALARAQERW
+40 
-55 GGSANSTTAVAG
+55 
-67 KSTNA
+67 
-72 SDLLKGASAFVKAA
+72 
-86 QDKKASNDI
+86 
-95 AARTKELE
+95 
-103 ALRKQRT
+103 
-110 QTALSMK
+110 
-117 STGLG
+117 
-122 TNTGLGAGMTPKDPE
+122 
-137 EKKQLG
+137 
-143 KLDAVIRQKEDE
+143 
-155 LKALEK
+155 
-161 ELYGY
+161 
-166 GGNKL
+166 
-171 ENAARRVG
+171 
-179 KTVSGAVKSVAGNV
+179 
-193 EETLGQLTNTHV
+193 
-205 RGDGDPGGSLGGW
+205 
-218 GSYAEM
+218 
-224 MAPPKTTEQ
+224 
-233 LQAEQRALKEARF
+233 
-246 NKSDAL
+246 
-252 SESAAEDLE
+252 
-261 TAKAGLSVLGKT
+261 
-273 AVDLSSEG
+273 
-281 LKMAGD
+281 
-287 LAANVVVP
+287 
-295 GSGTAGLAIR
+295 
-305 AFGSGAQEARR
+305 
-316 AGATAEQQVLY
+316 
-327 GATVGGIEALTERM
+327 
-341 FAAAL
+341 
-346 PLRKAYGGA
+346 
-355 ARFAGKSL
+355 
-363 DDLLDAG
+363 
-370 IRKMTSNTIVQKLA
+370 
-384 SSFLGEGLEEIVSDI
+384 
-399 ANPYAKLIYDGGDAL
+399 
-414 KKKFTTTEGF
+414 
-424 TDALAEELY
+424 
-433 DGLIGGL
+433 
-440 LGGFGGGVELAA
+440 
-452 TGASNAAAGQRVI
+452 
-465 DSQSNFGL
+465 
-473 VELGLNYAE
+473 
-482 GSKSRKTAE
+482 
-491 RIAAKL
+491 
-497 NAAEDITKSGVTVS
+497 
-511 EYGQLLREMQE
+511 
-522 ETDARPTLN
+522 
-531 TKPSEQTVTETGA
+531 
-544 IVTQMSP
+544 MSP

-564 TSVRKAQI
+564 TSVRKAQV
-572 LARMMDGEPVSN
+572 LERMMDGEAVSN
-584 KQLESLGLRDQST
+584 KQLESIGLREQST

-626 ETATEARRATQELG
+626 ETAAEARRATQELG
-640 QSISAAQDAIAEA
+640 QSLSAAQDAIAEA

-666 QIMADAEQTVA
+666 QIMADAEKAVA
-677 AEDEADPGVLF
+677 EENVTDPGVLF

-722 YDRLKQYNETNGP
+722 YDRLRQYNETNGP
-735 VTGTLMGEVAAGE
+735 VTGLLMGEAGTE
-748 DAASDLNGFASET
+748 ANAKPDLSGFASET
-761 AQAFAVDTEAATGE
+761 AQAFALDTEAATRE
-775 ADAAANTTDGTVTQ
+775 TENTTGGTVTQ
-789 EQQWTARYVKS
+789 EQQWAARYVKS

-831 NENRLDS
+831 NESRLDS

-872 AESGALSEVVQY
+872 AENGALSEVVQY

-909 KTPEQAAVTVTEAY
+909 KTPEQAAATVTEAY

-962 KIRSGGETELLNG
+962 KMRRGGETELLNG
-975 GKTADEAE
+975 GKTAEEAE

-1013 SVDTSGKNEYNK
+1013 SVDTTGKNEYNK
-1025 TAEATPESA
+1025 TADKAPV
-1034 EASPELQ
+1034 SPELQ
-1041 DVMDRLAKGEDVSLD
+1041 SVIDRLTKGEDVSLE
-1056 EINRT
+1056 EINST
-1061 PEVEEVHRLPSTNT
+1061 PEVQEVRKIPETDTSLI
-1075 ADIRTPEREQLRT
+1075 DTPERERLRAEVA
-1088 QVLEELYKRGSYSS
+1088 QKLYQTGSYSS
-1102 ETNDYTG
+1102 KSKDYTG
-1109 EIAHDRRIDIVI
+1109 EVAQERRIDIVI
-1121 GAPAAGK
+1121 GVPAAGK

-1138 QHKSRVIDSDD
+1138 QHKSRVIDSDM
-1149 AKQLLPEYNKG
+1149 AKELLPEYDGG
-1160 KGANNVHRESSGIRD
+1160 KGAGAVHKESSMIRNRVFD
-1175 KLKQIAMT
+1175 RALDN
-1183 RGENIVW
+1183 GDNIVW
-1190 PTVGDK
+1190 PTVGDD
-1196 LNKLLAD
+1196 LEKLLGD
-1203 IQTMKDNG
+1203 IQNFRENG
-1211 YSVYLHLNE
+1211 YAVYLHLNE
-1220 LPAGK
+1220 LSATK
-1225 ATGRALGRY
+1225 ATGRALGRFV
-1234 LSEGRF
+1234 SEGRF
-1240 VDPEIVLKV
+1240 VNPKIVMEA
-1249 GDKPTQNYEYIRQ
+1249 GDKPTRNYHYIRQ
-1262 QEGLIDGYSHYSND
+1262 QGGLIDGYSHYSND
-1276 VPRGEKPILIERSS
+1276 VKRGEKPILIES
-1290 ETRRDVGS
+1290 
-1298 VLRETDAGGAER
+1298 TD
-1310 LVRPDDLGSRAGR
+1310 
-1323 GVRDA
+1323 
-1328 VRGTVQEDNGR
+1328 
-1339 GTARNSETGNS
+1339 S
-1350 GRPLGRDRGR
+1350 GRSLGRDRGR

-1382 RYSID
+1382 RYSVD
-1387 SADYRGREDAGR
+1387 STDYRGREDAGR
-1399 TGEGRQAGGEPDERA
+1399 TGEGRQALGAHYPGYESGR
-1414 TLSRGDGSGNLAV
+1414 RDGSGNLAV
-1427 YDRKLTPEIRAKAT
+1427 RKGELTPEIRAKAT
-1441 ERGTPDLGLRE
+1441 ERGVPDLGLSE
-1452 TTDYAAYSQSLDAA
+1452 TTDYDAYSQALDAA

-1500 VAVERDG
+1500 VAVENDG

-1513 KHPSNRTPRAA
+1513 KHPSNPTSRSAA
-1524 RDLLLNALV
+1524 DLLLNALA

-1545 PDVSAHNLGD
+1545 PEVSDSNLGR

-1563 PVAYLRFS
+1563 PVAYLRFN
-1571 REYADPDWDYASFGE
+1571 REYAAPDWDYASFGE

-1621 RDFTNEGEDP
+1621 KEFTDYDE
-1631 YQAAK
+1631 AK
-1636 NYQLEQLNMR
+1636 AYQLEQLNMR
-1646 QTAQASEDAGAV
+1646 KTAQASEDAGAV
-1658 SDSTPRFSVDT
+1658 SVSGDLRYSVGNFSEQVDMALNGEWGRYNALYVGET
-1669 PLADQIAAAN
+1669 SPLMEQ
-1679 RQELPGDNAV
+1679 L
-1689 YFGGTTNI
+1689 
-1697 MAEVG
+1697 G
-1702 MDGSLPVLMTQQHIR
+1702 MKQLPVLMTTAHLQNIVAE
-1717 DILHPKDVTNSRWH
+1717 KDARKPRQH
-1731 GLTEEQLA
+1731 GLSVDQVKSLGG
-1739 AIPEKLQNPV
+1739 ILSDPV
-1749 MVIDSMSK
+1749 MVLDSMSRD
-1757 DAADGRVLFVTDMLD
+1757 DAVVFVSDQVD
-1772 GDGLPIIAAVQ
+1772 PDGLPIVAVIRPN
-1783 AGGVGW
+1783 GTGV
-1789 YNMQITPTN
+1789 YEMTRQPANF
-1798 MLLSVYGYGLTKDLA
+1798 LLSMYGREGFNDFIDKA
-1813 AFRSKNG
+1813 A
-1820 LSADRNSQSFGNFV
+1820 
-1834 QRAMDSDSILYI
+1834 QRDKILYI
-1846 GRDSLE
+1846 
-1852 SLLRNNQAWLKENRK
+1852 NKEK
-1867 SQSREVPN
+1867 SQTLFGDAGVQFATGLNNADSN
-1875 GLYLP
+1875 G
-1880 YGIQQLGFDTILHQS
+1880 IIHQS

-1903 EERFALDPDTEKHLT
+1903 EDRFALDPDTEKRLT

-1931 DFFSGYGAAAI
+1931 DFYSGYGAAAT

-1967 ERIASVLGE
+1967 ERTASVLGE

-1986 TLNEKHM
+1986 TLDEKHM
-1993 DALGSENFTYD
+1993 DELSSENFTYD

-2034 WHSGEDLDAAMGIL
+2034 WHSGEDLDAAMGVL

-2062 DAVEWARLIQEQ
+2062 AAVEWARLIQEQ

-2124 KTLGAIQEGNKDG
+2124 KTLGAIQEGNKDS

-2142 VEQAKQRNTKVGK
+2142 VEQAKQRNTKVSK

-2196 QTMSHLMNPRTAN
+2196 QTMSHLMNLRTGI
-2209 RNASSNAAFGGV
+2209 RNVSSNAAFGGV
-2221 DSLANNVSMIPDA
+2221 DAFTNNVSMIPDA
-2234 IMSIFTGRRTT
+2234 IMSIFAGRRTI
-2245 GADAWVFSKD
+2245 GADTWVFSKD

-2273 DINPDESTRDK
+2273 DINPDESSRDK

-2339 GHITMEEATAWA
+2339 GHITMEEAMALA

-2358 SFQDETHVGKVLGLL
+2358 SFQDETFVSKVLGLL
-2373 KNGLNT
+2373 KNGLNV

-2440 TAKTKIAAAERAQA
+2440 TAKTKLAAAERAQA
-2454 ESDAHPNRA
+2454 EADAHPDRA
-2463 RATRNAFRAKNEA
+2463 RATRNAFRAKNDA

-2491 LAIGRATTGTG
+2491 LAMGRAMTGTG
-2502 LIVAF
+2502 LIIAF
-2507 ALASMKG
+2507 ALASAAG
-2514 LLKRADNEDDPD
+2514 LLKRADNEDDAD

-2538 TQLNTSALARCLR
+2538 TQLNTSALARWTR
-2551 GESTDWRDGDE
+2551 GESTEWRDGDE

-2571 LNALMTMGAMVAKDN
+2571 LNALMTMGALVAEDN
-2586 GENPEFK
+2586 GDNPEIK
-2593 DWAENMGLDA
+2593 DWAENMGLDT
-2603 INALWKSIQEIPTMQ
+2603 INALWKSFQEIPTMQ
-2618 TLQTIENVS
+2618 TLQIIENVK
-2627 QYHEEDSKLAEP
+2627 QYRESDSKTPEP
-2639 FEIVI
+2639 IEIAI
-2644 EIAKGSVTG
+2644 EIAKGNVTG
-2653 FIPSLI
+2653 FIPSLL

-2668 VYRETYGSKDTLDQ
+2668 VYREAYGSKDTLDQ
-2682 TGAALQN
+2682 TVAALQN
-2689 SIPFARNQLSPKLDN
+2689 SMPFARNQLTPKLDN

-2724 PGSARTYR
+2724 PGSTRTYR
-2732 QSSVSKELDA
+2732 QSEVSKELDA
-2742 VYQAGD
+2742 VYRAGD

-2762 SFSRDKEDI
+2762 SFSRGKEDV

-2779 RQRYQRTR
+2779 RQRYQHTR

-2795 RDSMQDQLY
+2795 RDSMQDPLY

-2838 YSDDKYEK
+2838 YSDDEYEK

-2880 ISGTKLNAT
+2880 ISGTKLTAT
-2889 MEVIDS
+2889 MGIIDS
-2895 FDLTPEQKDFLLYSA
+2895 FDLTPEQKNFLLYSA

>member
-24 GQATT
+24 GRATT
-29 QTAAQTATQNN
+29 QTAAQTAAQNN
-40 DPPIAGALARAQERW
+40 DLPIAGALARAQERW

-137 EKKQLG
+137 EKKQLD
-143 KLDAVIRQKEDE
+143 KLDAAIRQKEDE

-166 GGNKL
+166 GDNWL

-179 KTVSGAVKSVAGNV
+179 KTVSGTVKSVAGNV
-193 EETLGQLTNTHV
+193 EETLGQLTNTHLE
-205 RGDGDPGGSLGGW
+205 GKTGTGGNLGGW
-218 GSYAEM
+218 GSYADM
-224 MAPPKTTEQ
+224 TAPTKTREQ
-233 LQAEQRALKEARF
+233 REAEQRALKESRF
-246 NKSDAL
+246 QKSDELA
-252 SESAAEDLE
+252 ESATEDLE

-287 LAANVVVP
+287 LAANVFVP
-295 GSGTAGLAIR
+295 GAGTAGLLTR
-305 AFGSGAQEARR
+305 AFGSGAQEARH

-327 GATVGGIEALTERM
+327 GATIGGIEALTERM
-341 FAAAL
+341 FAAAR
-346 PLRKAYGGA
+346 PLREAYGGA
-355 ARFAGKSL
+355 VRFAGKSL

-384 SSFLGEGLEEIVSDI
+384 SSFLGEGLEEIVADI

-497 NAAEDITKSGVTVS
+497 NAAEDITKSGVTAS

-531 TKPSEQTVTETGA
+531 TKPSEQTVTETGT

-564 TSVRKAQI
+564 TSVRKAQV
-572 LARMMDGEPVSN
+572 LERMMDGEAVSN
-584 KQLESLGLRDQST
+584 KQLESIGLREQST

-626 ETATEARRATQELG
+626 ETAAEARRATQELG
-640 QSISAAQDAIAEA
+640 QSLSAAQDAIAEA

-688 ENGTSVNR
+688 EGGETLT
-696 GDFREFV
+696 REELRDSL

-748 DAASDLNGFASET
+748 DAASDLNGFVSET

-775 ADAAANTTDGTVTQ
+775 ADAAANMTDGTVTQ

-831 NENRLDS
+831 NESRLDS

-872 AESGALSEVVQY
+872 AENGALSEVVQY

-909 KTPEQAAVTVTEAY
+909 KTPEQADATVTEAY

-962 KIRSGGETELLNG
+962 KMRRGGETELLNG
-975 GKTADEAE
+975 GKTAEEAE

-1013 SVDTSGKNEYNK
+1013 SVDTTGKNEYNK
-1025 TAEATPESA
+1025 TADKAPV
-1034 EASPELQ
+1034 SPELQ
-1041 DVMDRLAKGEDVSLD
+1041 SVIDRLTKGEDVSLE
-1056 EINRT
+1056 EINST
-1061 PEVEEVHRLPSTNT
+1061 PEVQEVLDRPKMDTSRI
-1075 ADIRTPEREQLRT
+1075 DTPEREQLRAEVA
-1088 QVLEELYKRGSYSS
+1088 QKLYQTGSYSS
-1102 ETNDYTG
+1102 KSKDYTG
-1109 EIAHDRRIDIVI
+1109 EVAQERRIDIVI
-1121 GAPAAGK
+1121 GVPAAGK

-1138 QHKSRVIDSDD
+1138 QHKSRVIDSDM
-1149 AKQLLPEYNKG
+1149 AKELLPEYDGG
-1160 KGANNVHRESSGIRD
+1160 KGAGNVHKESSMIRNRVFG
-1175 KLKQIAMT
+1175 QAIAA
-1183 RGENIVW
+1183 GDNIVW
-1190 PTVGDK
+1190 PTVGDD
-1196 LNKLLAD
+1196 LNKLISD
-1203 IQTMKDNG
+1203 IQTMRDNG
-1211 YSVYLHLNE
+1211 YVVYLHLNE
-1220 LPAGK
+1220 LSATK
-1225 ATGRALGRY
+1225 ATGRALGRFV
-1234 LSEGRF
+1234 SEGRF

-1276 VPRGEKPILIERSS
+1276 VPRGEKPIL
-1290 ETRRDVGS
+1290 
-1298 VLRETDAGGAER
+1298 RETGD
-1310 LVRPDDLGSRAGR
+1310 
-1323 GVRDA
+1323 
-1328 VRGTVQEDNGR
+1328 
-1339 GTARNSETGNS
+1339 S
-1350 GRPLGRDRGR
+1350 GRTLEGDRGR
-1360 GVRQSGR
+1360 GVRQSAT
-1367 SLGDAGE
+1367 SASQE
-1374 KEAGAGGS
+1374 N
-1382 RYSID
+1382 YSIDSAD

-1399 TGEGRQAGGEPDERA
+1399 TGEGRQALGAHYPGYESGR
-1414 TLSRGDGSGNLAV
+1414 RDGSGNLAV
-1427 YDRKLTPEIRAKAT
+1427 RKGELTPEIRAKAT
-1441 ERGTPDLGLRE
+1441 ERGVPDLGLSE
-1452 TTDYAAYSQSLDAA
+1452 TTDYDAYSQALDAA

-1476 DPQSVDGLTES
+1476 DPQSVEGLTES

-1500 VAVERDG
+1500 VAVENDG

-1513 KHPSNRTPRAA
+1513 KHPSNQTSRSAA
-1524 RDLLLNALV
+1524 DLLLNALA

-1545 PDVSAHNLGD
+1545 PEVSDSNLGR

-1563 PVAYLRFS
+1563 PVAYLRFN
-1571 REYADPDWDYASFGE
+1571 REEADPDWDYASFGE

-1621 RDFTNEGEDP
+1621 KEFTDYYE
-1631 YQAAK
+1631 ARA
-1636 NYQLEQLNMR
+1636 YQLEQLNTR
-1646 QTAQASEDAGAV
+1646 KTAQASEDAGAV
-1658 SDSTPRFSVDT
+1658 SVSGDLRYSVGNFSEQVDLALAGKWGRYNALYVGET
-1669 PLADQIAAAN
+1669 SPLMEQ
-1679 RQELPGDNAV
+1679 L
-1689 YFGGTTNI
+1689 
-1697 MAEVG
+1697 G
-1702 MDGSLPVLMTQQHIR
+1702 MKQLPVLMTTAHLQNIVAEKDARKPRQHGLSVDQVKSLG
-1717 DILHPKDVTNSRWH
+1717 DILSD
-1731 GLTEEQLA
+1731 
-1739 AIPEKLQNPV
+1739 PV
-1749 MVIDSMSK
+1749 MVLDSMSRD
-1757 DAADGRVLFVTDMLD
+1757 DAVVFVSDQVD
-1772 GDGLPIIAAVQ
+1772 PDGLPIVAVIRPN
-1783 AGGVGW
+1783 GTGV
-1789 YNMQITPTN
+1789 YEMTRQPANF
-1798 MLLSVYGYGLTKDLA
+1798 LLSMYGREGFNDFIDKA
-1813 AFRSKNG
+1813 A
-1820 LSADRNSQSFGNFV
+1820 
-1834 QRAMDSDSILYI
+1834 QRDKILYI
-1846 GRDSLE
+1846 
-1852 SLLRNNQAWLKENRK
+1852 NKEK
-1867 SQSREVPN
+1867 SQTLFGDAGVQFATGLNNADSN
-1875 GLYLP
+1875 G
-1880 YGIQQLGFDTILHQS
+1880 ILHQS

-1903 EERFALDPDTEKHLT
+1903 EERF
-1918 SIFDSEDFQGFLN
+1918 SIEGQKKFESLLDSEDFQGFLN
-1931 DFFSGYGAAAI
+1931 DFYSGYGATAT
-1942 DNTVTATGGQRVS
+1942 DNTVTTTGGQRVS

-1967 ERIASVLGE
+1967 ERTASVLGE

-1986 TLNEKHM
+1986 TLDEKHM
-1993 DALGSENFTYD
+1993 DELSPENFTYD

-2034 WHSGEDLDAAMGIL
+2034 WHSGEDLDAAMGVL

-2062 DAVEWARLIQEQ
+2062 AAVEWARLIQEQ

-2124 KTLGAIQEGNKDG
+2124 KTLGAIQEGNKDS

-2142 VEQAKQRNTKVGK
+2142 VEQAKQRNTKVSK

-2196 QTMSHLMNPRTAN
+2196 QTMSHLMNLRTGL
-2209 RNASSNAAFGGV
+2209 RNVSSNAAFGGM
-2221 DSLANNVSMIPDA
+2221 DAFANNVSMIPDA
-2234 IMSIFTGRRTT
+2234 IMSIFAGRRTI
-2245 GADAWVFSKD
+2245 GADTWVFSKD

-2273 DINPDESTRDK
+2273 DINPDESNRDK

-2339 GHITMEEATAWA
+2339 GHITMEEAMAWA

-2358 SFQDETHVGKVLGLL
+2358 SFQDETHVGKALGLI
-2373 KNGLNT
+2373 KNGLNA

-2440 TAKTKIAAAERAQA
+2440 TAKTKLAAAERAQA
-2454 ESDAHPNRA
+2454 EADAHPDRA
-2463 RATRNAFRAKNEA
+2463 RATRNAFRAKNDA

-2491 LAIGRATTGTG
+2491 LAMGRAMTGTG
-2502 LIVAF
+2502 LIIAF
-2507 ALASMKG
+2507 ALASAAG
-2514 LLKRADNEDDPD
+2514 LLKRADNEDDAD

-2538 TQLNTSALARCLR
+2538 TQLNTSALARWIR
-2551 GESTDWRDGDE
+2551 GESTEWRDGDE
-2562 LISIEFLEP
+2562 LVSIEFLEP
-2571 LNALMTMGAMVAKDN
+2571 LNALMTMGALVAKDN
-2586 GENPEFK
+2586 GENPEIK
-2593 DWAENMGLDA
+2593 DWAENMGLDT
-2603 INALWKSIQEIPTMQ
+2603 INALWKSFQEIPTMQ
-2618 TLQTIENVS
+2618 TLQTIENVK
-2627 QYHEEDSKLAEP
+2627 QYRESDSKTPEP
-2639 FEIVI
+2639 IEIAI
-2644 EIAKGSVTG
+2644 EIAKGNVTG
-2653 FIPSLI
+2653 FIPSLL

-2668 VYRETYGSKDTLDQ
+2668 VYREAYGSKDTLDQ

-2689 SIPFARNQLSPKLDN
+2689 SIPFARNQLAPKLDN

-2719 NAFVN
+2719 NAFVH
-2724 PGSARTYR
+2724 PGSTRTYR
-2732 QSSVSKELDA
+2732 QSEVSKELDA

-2762 SFSRDKEDI
+2762 SFSRDKEDV

-2779 RQRYQRTR
+2779 RQRYQHTR

-2795 RDSMQDQLY
+2795 RDSMQDPLY

-2809 EDKSEVLSTI
+2809 EDKSEVLATI
-2819 KQYSNYLAKKEF
+2819 KQYSNYLAKREF

-2859 YLVVKSAVNDAEGE
+2859 YLVAKSAVNDAEGE

-2880 ISGTKLNAT
+2880 ISGTKLTAT
-2889 MEVIDS
+2889 MEIIDS

>member
-24 GQATT
+24 GRATT

-40 DPPIAGALARAQERW
+40 DLPIAGALARAQERW

-137 EKKQLG
+137 EKKQLD
-143 KLDAVIRQKEDE
+143 KLDTSIRQKEDE

-166 GGNKL
+166 GDNRL

-179 KTVSGAVKSVAGNV
+179 KTVSGTVKSVAGNV

-205 RGDGDPGGSLGGW
+205 RGDGDHGGSLGGW

-233 LQAEQRALKEARF
+233 RQAEQRALKESRF
-246 NKSDAL
+246 QKSDELA
-252 SESAAEDLE
+252 ESATEDLE

-287 LAANVVVP
+287 LAANVFVP
-295 GSGTAGLAIR
+295 GAGTAGLLTR
-305 AFGSGAQEARR
+305 AFGSGAQEARH

-327 GATVGGIEALTERM
+327 GATIGGIEALTERM
-341 FAAAL
+341 FSAAL

-497 NAAEDITKSGVTVS
+497 NAAEDITKSGVTAS
-511 EYGQLLREMQE
+511 EYGQLLREMQD

-531 TKPSEQTVTETGA
+531 TKPSEQTVTETGT

-564 TSVRKAQI
+564 TSVRKAQV
-572 LARMMDGEPVSN
+572 LERMMDGEAVSN
-584 KQLESLGLRDQST
+584 KQLESIGLREQST

-626 ETATEARRATQELG
+626 ETAAEARRATQELG
-640 QSISAAQDAIAEA
+640 QSLSAAQDAIAEA

-688 ENGTSVNR
+688 EGGETLT
-696 GDFREFV
+696 REELRDSL

-748 DAASDLNGFASET
+748 DAASDLNGFVSET

-775 ADAAANTTDGTVTQ
+775 ADAAANMTDGTVTQ

-831 NENRLDS
+831 NESRLDS

-872 AESGALSEVVQY
+872 AENGALSEVVQY

-909 KTPEQAAVTVTEAY
+909 KTPEQADATVTEAY

-975 GKTADEAE
+975 GKTAEEAE

-1013 SVDTSGKNEYNK
+1013 SVDTTGKNEYNK
-1025 TAEATPESA
+1025 TADKAPV
-1034 EASPELQ
+1034 SPELQ
-1041 DVMDRLAKGEDVSLD
+1041 SVIDRLTKGEDVSLE
-1056 EINRT
+1056 EINST
-1061 PEVEEVHRLPSTNT
+1061 PEVQEVRKIPETDTSRI
-1075 ADIRTPEREQLRT
+1075 DTPEREQLRAEVA
-1088 QVLEELYKRGSYSS
+1088 QKLYQTGSYSS
-1102 ETNDYTG
+1102 ESKSYTG
-1109 EIAHDRRIDIVI
+1109 EVAQERRIDIVI
-1121 GAPAAGK
+1121 GVPAAGK

-1138 QHKSRVIDSDD
+1138 QHKSRVIDSDM
-1149 AKQLLPEYNKG
+1149 AKELLPEYDGG
-1160 KGANNVHRESSGIRD
+1160 KGAGNVHKESSMIRNRVFE
-1175 KLKQIAMT
+1175 QAIAA
-1183 RGENIVW
+1183 GDNIVW
-1190 PTVGDK
+1190 PTVGDD
-1196 LNKLLAD
+1196 LNKLLSD
-1203 IQTMKDNG
+1203 IQTMRDNG
-1211 YSVYLHLNE
+1211 YAVYLHLNE
-1220 LPAGK
+1220 LSATK
-1225 ATGRALGRY
+1225 ATGRALGRFV
-1234 LSEGRF
+1234 SEGRF
-1240 VDPEIVLKV
+1240 VNPKIVMEA
-1249 GDKPTQNYEYIRQ
+1249 GDKPTRNYHYIRQ
-1262 QEGLIDGYSHYSND
+1262 QGGLIDGYSHYSND
-1276 VPRGEKPILIERSS
+1276 VKRGEKPILIES
-1290 ETRRDVGS
+1290 
-1298 VLRETDAGGAER
+1298 TD
-1310 LVRPDDLGSRAGR
+1310 
-1323 GVRDA
+1323 
-1328 VRGTVQEDNGR
+1328 
-1339 GTARNSETGNS
+1339 S
-1350 GRPLGRDRGR
+1350 GRSLGRDRGG
-1360 GVRQSGR
+1360 GVRQSAT
-1367 SLGDAGE
+1367 SASQE
-1374 KEAGAGGS
+1374 N
-1382 RYSID
+1382 YSID
-1387 SADYRGREDAGR
+1387 STDYRGREDAGR
-1399 TGEGRQAGGEPDERA
+1399 TGEGRQALGAHYPGYESGR
-1414 TLSRGDGSGNLAV
+1414 RDGSGNLAV
-1427 YDRKLTPEIRAKAT
+1427 RKGELTPEIRAKAT
-1441 ERGTPDLGLRE
+1441 ERGVPDLGLSE
-1452 TTDYAAYSQSLDAA
+1452 TTDYAAYSQALDAA

-1476 DPQSVDGLTES
+1476 DPQSVEGLTES

-1500 VAVERDG
+1500 VAVENDG

-1513 KHPSNRTPRAA
+1513 KHPSNQTSRSAA
-1524 RDLLLNALV
+1524 DLLLNALA

-1545 PDVSAHNLGD
+1545 PEVSASNLGR

-1563 PVAYLRFS
+1563 PVAYLRFN
-1571 REYADPDWDYASFGE
+1571 REEADPDWDYASFGE

-1621 RDFTNEGEDP
+1621 KEFTDYYE
-1631 YQAAK
+1631 ARA
-1636 NYQLEQLNMR
+1636 YQLEQLNTR
-1646 QTAQASEDAGAV
+1646 KTAQASEDAGAV
-1658 SDSTPRFSVDT
+1658 SVSGDLRYSVGNFSEQVDLALAGKWGRYNALYVGET
-1669 PLADQIAAAN
+1669 SPLMEQ
-1679 RQELPGDNAV
+1679 L
-1689 YFGGTTNI
+1689 
-1697 MAEVG
+1697 G
-1702 MDGSLPVLMTQQHIR
+1702 MKQLPVLMTTAHLQNIVAEKDARKPRQHGLSVDQVKSLG
-1717 DILHPKDVTNSRWH
+1717 DILSD
-1731 GLTEEQLA
+1731 
-1739 AIPEKLQNPV
+1739 PV
-1749 MVIDSMSK
+1749 MVLDSMSRD
-1757 DAADGRVLFVTDMLD
+1757 DAVVFVSDQVD
-1772 GDGLPIIAAVQ
+1772 PDGLPIVAVIRPN
-1783 AGGVGW
+1783 GTGV
-1789 YNMQITPTN
+1789 YEMTRQPANF
-1798 MLLSVYGYGLTKDLA
+1798 LLSMYGREGFNDFIDKA
-1813 AFRSKNG
+1813 A
-1820 LSADRNSQSFGNFV
+1820 
-1834 QRAMDSDSILYI
+1834 QRDKILYI
-1846 GRDSLE
+1846 
-1852 SLLRNNQAWLKENRK
+1852 NKEK
-1867 SQSREVPN
+1867 SQTLFGDAGVQFATGLNNADSN
-1875 GLYLP
+1875 G
-1880 YGIQQLGFDTILHQS
+1880 ILHQS

-1903 EERFALDPDTEKHLT
+1903 EERF
-1918 SIFDSEDFQGFLN
+1918 SIEGQKKFESLLDSEDFQGFLN
-1931 DFFSGYGAAAI
+1931 DFYSGYGAAAT

-1967 ERIASVLGE
+1967 ERTASVLGE

-1986 TLNEKHM
+1986 TLDEKHM
-1993 DALGSENFTYD
+1993 DELSSENFTYD

-2034 WHSGEDLDAAMGIL
+2034 WHSGEDLDAAMGVL

-2062 DAVEWARLIQEQ
+2062 AAVEWARLIQEQ

-2124 KTLGAIQEGNKDG
+2124 KTLGAIQEGNKDS

-2142 VEQAKQRNTKVGK
+2142 VEQAKQRNTKVSK

-2196 QTMSHLMNPRTAN
+2196 QTMSHLMNLRTGL
-2209 RNASSNAAFGGV
+2209 RNVSSNAAFGGWGAF
-2221 DSLANNVSMIPDA
+2221 ANNVSMIPDA
-2234 IMSIFTGRRTT
+2234 IMSIFAGRRTI

-2273 DINPDESTRDK
+2273 DINPDESNRDK

-2339 GHITMEEATAWA
+2339 GHITMEEAMAWA

-2358 SFQDETHVGKVLGLL
+2358 SFQDETFVGKVLGLI
-2373 KNGLNT
+2373 KNGLNV

-2440 TAKTKIAAAERAQA
+2440 TAKTKLAAAERAQA
-2454 ESDAHPNRA
+2454 EADAHPDRA
-2463 RATRNAFRAKNEA
+2463 RATRNAFRAKNDA

-2491 LAIGRATTGTG
+2491 LAMGRAMTGTG
-2502 LIVAF
+2502 LIIAF
-2507 ALASMKG
+2507 ALASAAG
-2514 LLKRADNEDDPD
+2514 LLKRADNEDDAD
-2526 VKALHAAEGISG
+2526 VKALHAAEGVSG
-2538 TQLNTSALARCLR
+2538 TQLNTSALARWTR
-2551 GESTDWRDGDE
+2551 GESTEWRDGDE

-2571 LNALMTMGAMVAKDN
+2571 LNALMTMGALVAKDN
-2586 GENPEFK
+2586 GDNPEIK
-2593 DWAENMGLDA
+2593 DWAENMGLDT
-2603 INALWKSIQEIPTMQ
+2603 INALWKSFQEIPTMQ
-2618 TLQTIENVS
+2618 TLQTIENVRHYRES
-2627 QYHEEDSKLAEP
+2627 DSKTPEP
-2639 FEIVI
+2639 IEIAI
-2644 EIAKGSVTG
+2644 EIAKGNVTG
-2653 FIPSLI
+2653 FIPSLL

-2668 VYRETYGSKDTLDQ
+2668 VYREAYGSKDTLDQ

-2689 SIPFARNQLSPKLDN
+2689 SIPFARNQLTPKLDN

-2724 PGSARTYR
+2724 PGSTRTYR
-2732 QSSVSKELDA
+2732 QSEVSKELDA
-2742 VYQAGD
+2742 VYRAGD

-2762 SFSRDKEDI
+2762 SFSRDKEDV

-2779 RQRYQRTR
+2779 RQRYQHTR

-2795 RDSMQDQLY
+2795 RDSMQEPLY

-2880 ISGTKLNAT
+2880 ISGTKLTAT
-2889 MEVIDS
+2889 MEIIDS

>member
-24 GQATT
+24 GRGTT

-40 DPPIAGALARAQERW
+40 DLPIAGALARAQERW
-55 GGSANSTTAVAG
+55 GGSANSTTAGAG

-137 EKKQLG
+137 EKKQLD
-143 KLDAVIRQKEDE
+143 KLDAAIRQKEDE

-166 GGNKL
+166 GDNWL

-179 KTVSGAVKSVAGNV
+179 KTVSGTVKSVAGNV
-193 EETLGQLTNTHV
+193 EETLGQLTNTHLE
-205 RGDGDPGGSLGGW
+205 GKTGTGGNLGGW
-218 GSYAEM
+218 GSYADM
-224 MAPPKTTEQ
+224 TAPTKTREQ
-233 LQAEQRALKEARF
+233 REAEQRALKESRF
-246 NKSDAL
+246 QKSDEL
-252 SESAAEDLE
+252 TESATEDLE

-287 LAANVVVP
+287 LAANVFVP
-295 GSGTAGLAIR
+295 GAGTAGLLTR
-305 AFGSGAQEARR
+305 AFGSGAQEARH

-327 GATVGGIEALTERM
+327 GATIGGIEALTERM
-341 FAAAL
+341 FAAAR
-346 PLRKAYGGA
+346 PLREAYGGA
-355 ARFAGKSL
+355 VRFAGKSL

-384 SSFLGEGLEEIVSDI
+384 SSFLGEGLEEIVADI

-497 NAAEDITKSGVTVS
+497 NAAEDITKSGVTAS

-531 TKPSEQTVTETGA
+531 TKPSEQTVTETGT

-572 LARMMDGEPVSN
+572 LERMMDGEAVSN
-584 KQLESLGLRDQST
+584 KQLESIGLREQST

-626 ETATEARRATQELG
+626 ETAAEARRATQELG
-640 QSISAAQDAIAEA
+640 QSLSAAQDAIAEA

-666 QIMADAEQTVA
+666 QIMADAEKAVA
-677 AEDEADPGVLF
+677 EENVTDPGVLF

-722 YDRLKQYNETNGP
+722 YDRLRQYNETNGP
-735 VTGTLMGEVAAGE
+735 VTGLLMGEAGTE
-748 DAASDLNGFASET
+748 ANAKPDLSGFASET
-761 AQAFAVDTEAATGE
+761 AQAFALDTEAATRE
-775 ADAAANTTDGTVTQ
+775 TENTTGGTVTQ
-789 EQQWTARYVKS
+789 EQQWAARYVKS

-831 NENRLDS
+831 NESRLDS

-872 AESGALSEVVQY
+872 AENGALSEVVQY

-909 KTPEQAAVTVTEAY
+909 KTPEQAAATVTEAY

-975 GKTADEAE
+975 GKTAEEAE

-1013 SVDTSGKNEYNK
+1013 SVDTTGKNEYNK
-1025 TAEATPESA
+1025 TADKAPV
-1034 EASPELQ
+1034 SPELQ
-1041 DVMDRLAKGEDVSLD
+1041 SVIDRLTKGEDVSLE
-1056 EINRT
+1056 EINST
-1061 PEVEEVHRLPSTNT
+1061 PEVQEVRKIPETDTSRI
-1075 ADIRTPEREQLRT
+1075 DTPEREQLRAEVA
-1088 QVLEELYKRGSYSS
+1088 QKLYQTGSYSS
-1102 ETNDYTG
+1102 ESKGYTG
-1109 EIAHDRRIDIVI
+1109 EVAQERRIDIVI
-1121 GAPAAGK
+1121 GVPAAGK

-1138 QHKSRVIDSDD
+1138 QHKSRVIDSDM
-1149 AKQLLPEYNKG
+1149 AKELLPEYDGG
-1160 KGANNVHRESSGIRD
+1160 KGAGAVHKESSMIRNRVFD
-1175 KLKQIAMT
+1175 RALDN
-1183 RGENIVW
+1183 GDNIVW
-1190 PTVGDK
+1190 PTVGDD
-1196 LNKLLAD
+1196 LEKLLGD
-1203 IQTMKDNG
+1203 IQNFRENG
-1211 YSVYLHLNE
+1211 YAVYLHLNE
-1220 LPAGK
+1220 LSATK
-1225 ATGRALGRY
+1225 ATGRALGRFV
-1234 LSEGRF
+1234 SEGRF
-1240 VDPEIVLKV
+1240 VNPKIVMEA
-1249 GDKPTQNYEYIRQ
+1249 GDKPTRNYHYIRQ
-1262 QEGLIDGYSHYSND
+1262 QGGLIDGYSHYSND
-1276 VPRGEKPILIERSS
+1276 VKRGEKPILIES
-1290 ETRRDVGS
+1290 
-1298 VLRETDAGGAER
+1298 TD
-1310 LVRPDDLGSRAGR
+1310 
-1323 GVRDA
+1323 
-1328 VRGTVQEDNGR
+1328 
-1339 GTARNSETGNS
+1339 S
-1350 GRPLGRDRGR
+1350 GRSLGRDRGR

-1367 SLGDAGE
+1367 SLGDASE

-1387 SADYRGREDAGR
+1387 STDYRGREDAGR
-1399 TGEGRQAGGEPDERA
+1399 TGEGRQALGAHYPGYESGR
-1414 TLSRGDGSGNLAV
+1414 RDGSGNLAV
-1427 YDRKLTPEIRAKAT
+1427 RKGELTPEIRAKAT
-1441 ERGTPDLGLRE
+1441 ERGVPDLGLSE
-1452 TTDYAAYSQSLDAA
+1452 TTDYDAYSQALDAA

-1476 DPQSVDGLTES
+1476 DPQSVEGLTES

-1500 VAVERDG
+1500 VAVENDG

-1513 KHPSNRTPRAA
+1513 KHPSNQTSRSAA
-1524 RDLLLNALV
+1524 DLLLNALA

-1545 PDVSAHNLGD
+1545 PEVSDSNLGR

-1563 PVAYLRFS
+1563 PVAYLRFN

-1621 RDFTNEGEDP
+1621 KEFTDYDE
-1631 YQAAK
+1631 AK
-1636 NYQLEQLNMR
+1636 AYQLEQLNTR
-1646 QTAQASEDAGAV
+1646 KTAQASEDAGAV
-1658 SDSTPRFSVDT
+1658 SVSGDLRYSVGNFSEQVDLALAGKWGRYNALYVGET
-1669 PLADQIAAAN
+1669 SPLMEQ
-1679 RQELPGDNAV
+1679 L
-1689 YFGGTTNI
+1689 
-1697 MAEVG
+1697 G
-1702 MDGSLPVLMTQQHIR
+1702 MKQLPVLMTTAHLQNIVAEKDARKPRQHGLSVDQVKSLG
-1717 DILHPKDVTNSRWH
+1717 DILSD
-1731 GLTEEQLA
+1731 
-1739 AIPEKLQNPV
+1739 PV
-1749 MVIDSMSK
+1749 MVLDSMSRD
-1757 DAADGRVLFVTDMLD
+1757 DAVVFVSDQVD
-1772 GDGLPIIAAVQ
+1772 PDGLPIVAVIRPN
-1783 AGGVGW
+1783 GTGV
-1789 YNMQITPTN
+1789 YEMTRQPANF
-1798 MLLSVYGYGLTKDLA
+1798 LLSMYGREGFNDFIDKA
-1813 AFRSKNG
+1813 A
-1820 LSADRNSQSFGNFV
+1820 
-1834 QRAMDSDSILYI
+1834 QRDKILYI
-1846 GRDSLE
+1846 
-1852 SLLRNNQAWLKENRK
+1852 NKEK
-1867 SQSREVPN
+1867 SQTLFGDAGVQFATGLNNADSN
-1875 GLYLP
+1875 G
-1880 YGIQQLGFDTILHQS
+1880 ILHQS

-1903 EERFALDPDTEKHLT
+1903 EERFALDPDTEKRLT

-1931 DFFSGYGAAAI
+1931 DFYSGYGAAAT

-1967 ERIASVLGE
+1967 ERAASVLGE

-1986 TLNEKHM
+1986 TLDEKHM
-1993 DALGSENFTYD
+1993 DELSSENFTYD

-2034 WHSGEDLDAAMGIL
+2034 WHSGEDLDAAMGVL

-2124 KTLGAIQEGNKDG
+2124 KTLGAIQEGNKDS

-2142 VEQAKQRNTKVGK
+2142 VEQAKQRNTKVSK

-2196 QTMSHLMNPRTAN
+2196 QTLSHLMNLRTGI
-2209 RNASSNAAFGGV
+2209 RNVASNADFGGV
-2221 DSLANNVSMIPDA
+2221 GAFANNVSMLPDA
-2234 IMSIFTGRRTT
+2234 IMSIFAGRRTV
-2245 GADAWVFSKD
+2245 GFDAWVFSKD

-2273 DINPDESTRDK
+2273 DINPDESKRDK

-2339 GHITMEEATAWA
+2339 GHITMEEAMAWA

-2358 SFQDETHVGKVLGLL
+2358 SFQDETHVGKALGLI
-2373 KNGLNT
+2373 KNGLNA

-2440 TAKTKIAAAERAQA
+2440 TAKTKLAAAERAQA
-2454 ESDAHPNRA
+2454 EADAHPDRA
-2463 RATRNAFRAKNEA
+2463 RATRNAFRAKNDA

-2491 LAIGRATTGTG
+2491 LAMGRAMTGTG
-2502 LIVAF
+2502 LIIAF
-2507 ALASMKG
+2507 ALASAAG
-2514 LLKRADNEDDPD
+2514 LLKRADNEDDAD
-2526 VKALHAAEGISG
+2526 VKALHAAEGVSG
-2538 TQLNTSALARCLR
+2538 TQLNTSALARWTR
-2551 GESTDWRDGDE
+2551 GESTEWRDGDE

-2571 LNALMTMGAMVAKDN
+2571 LNALMTMGALVAKDN
-2586 GENPEFK
+2586 GDNPEIK
-2593 DWAENMGLDA
+2593 DWAENMGLDT
-2603 INALWKSIQEIPTMQ
+2603 INALWKSFQEIPTMQ
-2618 TLQTIENVS
+2618 TLQTIENVRHYRES
-2627 QYHEEDSKLAEP
+2627 DSKTPEP
-2639 FEIVI
+2639 IEIAI
-2644 EIAKGSVTG
+2644 EIAKGNVTG
-2653 FIPSLI
+2653 FIPSLL

-2668 VYRETYGSKDTLDQ
+2668 VYREAYGSKDTLDQ

-2689 SIPFARNQLSPKLDN
+2689 SIPFARNQLTPKLDN

-2724 PGSARTYR
+2724 PGSTRTYR
-2732 QSSVSKELDA
+2732 QSEVSKELDA
-2742 VYQAGD
+2742 VYRAGD

-2762 SFSRDKEDI
+2762 SFSRDKEDV

-2779 RQRYQRTR
+2779 RQRYQHTR

-2795 RDSMQDQLY
+2795 RDSMQDPLY

-2809 EDKSEVLSTI
+2809 EDKSEVLATI
-2819 KQYSNYLAKKEF
+2819 KQYSNYLAKREF

-2859 YLVVKSAVNDAEGE
+2859 YLVAKSAVNDAEGE

-2880 ISGTKLNAT
+2880 ISGTKLTAT
-2889 MEVIDS
+2889 MEIIDS

>member
-1 MGALP
+1 M
-6 GIQDLWQNGS
+6 
-16 GGTKKKKN
+16 
-24 GQATT
+24 
-29 QTAAQTATQNN
+29 
-40 DPPIAGALARAQERW
+40 
-55 GGSANSTTAVAG
+55 
-67 KSTNA
+67 
-72 SDLLKGASAFVKAA
+72 
-86 QDKKASNDI
+86 
-95 AARTKELE
+95 
-103 ALRKQRT
+103 
-110 QTALSMK
+110 ALS
-117 STGLG
+117 SQGVGVG
-122 TNTGLGAGMTPKDPE
+122 TSTGLGAGMGTANAANQKRLAE
-137 EKKQLG
+137 
-143 KLDAVIRQKEDE
+143 LDALIKQKNEE
-155 LKALEK
+155 LGALVNET
-161 ELYGY
+161 YGY
-166 GGNKL
+166 GDSKL
-171 ENAARRVG
+171 KNAARRVG
-179 KTVSGAVKSVAGNV
+179 KTVSGTAKSVASQTQ
-193 EETLGQLTNTHV
+193 ETLGQLTNTHLE
-205 RGDGDPGGSLGGW
+205 GKTGTGGNLGGW
-218 GSYAEM
+218 GSYADM
-224 MAPPKTTEQ
+224 TAPTKTREQ
-233 LQAEQRALKEARF
+233 REAEQRALKESRF
-246 NKSDAL
+246 ENADELA
-252 SESAAEDLE
+252 ESAAQELE
-261 TAKAGLSVLGKT
+261 TAKAGLPEAGKVL
-273 AVDLSSEG
+273 VDLSSEG
-281 LKMAGD
+281 LKLAGD
-287 LAANVVVP
+287 MAASTLVP
-295 GSGTAGLAIR
+295 GAGMVGLLTR
-305 AFGSGAQEARR
+305 AFGSGAQEARH

-327 GATVGGIEALTERM
+327 GATTAGVEALTERM
-341 FAAAL
+341 FSAAL

-384 SSFLGEGLEEIVSDI
+384 SSFLGEGLEEIVADI

-497 NAAEDITKSGVTVS
+497 NAAEDITKSGVTAS

-531 TKPSEQTVTETGA
+531 TKPSEQTVTETGT

-564 TSVRKAQI
+564 TSVRKAQV
-572 LARMMDGEPVSN
+572 LERMMDGEAVSN
-584 KQLESLGLRDQST
+584 KQLESIGLREQST

-626 ETATEARRATQELG
+626 ETAAEARRATQELG
-640 QSISAAQDAIAEA
+640 QSLSAAQDAIAEA

-722 YDRLKQYNETNGP
+722 YDRLRQYNETNGP
-735 VTGTLMGEVAAGE
+735 VTGLLMGEAGTE
-748 DAASDLNGFASET
+748 ANAKPDLSGFASET
-761 AQAFAVDTEAATGE
+761 AQAFALDTEAATQE
-775 ADAAANTTDGTVTQ
+775 TENTTGGTVTQ

-831 NENRLDS
+831 NESRLDS

-872 AESGALSEVVQY
+872 AENGALSEVVQY

-909 KTPEQAAVTVTEAY
+909 KTPEQAAATVTEAY

-975 GKTADEAE
+975 GKTAEEAE

-1013 SVDTSGKNEYNK
+1013 SVDTTGKNEYNK
-1025 TAEATPESA
+1025 TADKAPV
-1034 EASPELQ
+1034 SPELQ
-1041 DVMDRLAKGEDVSLD
+1041 SVIDRLTKGEDVSLE
-1056 EINRT
+1056 EINST
-1061 PEVEEVHRLPSTNT
+1061 PEVQEVRKIPETDTSRI
-1075 ADIRTPEREQLRT
+1075 DTPEREQLRAEVA
-1088 QVLEELYKRGSYSS
+1088 QKLYQTGSYSS
-1102 ETNDYTG
+1102 ESKGYTG
-1109 EIAHDRRIDIVI
+1109 EVAQERRIDIVI
-1121 GAPAAGK
+1121 GVPAAGK

-1138 QHKSRVIDSDD
+1138 QHKSRVIDSDM
-1149 AKQLLPEYNKG
+1149 AKELLPEYDGG
-1160 KGANNVHRESSGIRD
+1160 KGAGNVHKESSMIRNRVFE
-1175 KLKQIAMT
+1175 QAIAA
-1183 RGENIVW
+1183 GDNIVW
-1190 PTVGDK
+1190 PTVGDD
-1196 LNKLLAD
+1196 LNKLLSD
-1203 IQTMKDNG
+1203 IQTMRDNG
-1211 YSVYLHLNE
+1211 YAVYLHLNE
-1220 LPAGK
+1220 LSATK
-1225 ATGRALGRY
+1225 ATGRALGRFV
-1234 LSEGRF
+1234 SEGRF
-1240 VDPEIVLKV
+1240 VNPKIVMEA
-1249 GDKPTQNYEYIRQ
+1249 GDKPTRNYHYIRQ
-1262 QEGLIDGYSHYSND
+1262 QGGLIDGYSHYSND
-1276 VPRGEKPILIERSS
+1276 VKREEKPILIES
-1290 ETRRDVGS
+1290 
-1298 VLRETDAGGAER
+1298 TD
-1310 LVRPDDLGSRAGR
+1310 
-1323 GVRDA
+1323 
-1328 VRGTVQEDNGR
+1328 
-1339 GTARNSETGNS
+1339 S
-1350 GRPLGRDRGR
+1350 GRSLGRDRGG
-1360 GVRQSGR
+1360 GVRQSAT
-1367 SLGDAGE
+1367 SASQE
-1374 KEAGAGGS
+1374 N
-1382 RYSID
+1382 YSVD
-1387 SADYRGREDAGR
+1387 STDYRGREDAGR
-1399 TGEGRQAGGEPDERA
+1399 TGEGRQVYGEDYPGYERG
-1414 TLSRGDGSGNLAV
+1414 RRDGSGNLAV
-1427 YDRKLTPEIRAKAT
+1427 RHGQLTPEIRAKAT
-1441 ERGTPDLGLRE
+1441 ERGVPNLGLSE
-1452 TTDYAAYSQSLDAA
+1452 TTDYAAYSQALDAA

-1487 GARTFLNGDGTAG
+1487 GARTLLNGDGTAG

-1513 KHPSNRTPRAA
+1513 KHPSNPTPHAA
-1524 RDLLLNALV
+1524 RDLLLNAIA

-1545 PDVSAHNLGD
+1545 PEVSASNLGR
-1555 IYSQLGFE
+1555 IYSQIGFE
-1563 PVAYLRFS
+1563 PVAYLRFN

-1621 RDFTNEGEDP
+1621 KEFTDYDE
-1631 YQAAK
+1631 AK
-1636 NYQLEQLNMR
+1636 AYQLEQLNTR
-1646 QTAQASEDAGAV
+1646 KTAQASEDAGAV
-1658 SDSTPRFSVDT
+1658 SVSGDLRYSVGNFSEQVDLALAGKWGRYNALYVGET
-1669 PLADQIAAAN
+1669 SPLME
-1679 RQELPGDNAV
+1679 RL
-1689 YFGGTTNI
+1689 
-1697 MAEVG
+1697 G
-1702 MDGSLPVLMTQQHIR
+1702 MKQLPVLMTTAHLQNIVAEKDARKPRQHGLSVDQVKSLG
-1717 DILHPKDVTNSRWH
+1717 DILSD
-1731 GLTEEQLA
+1731 
-1739 AIPEKLQNPV
+1739 PV
-1749 MVIDSMSK
+1749 MVLDSMSRD
-1757 DAADGRVLFVTDMLD
+1757 DAVVFVSDQVD
-1772 GDGLPIIAAVQ
+1772 PDGLPIVAVIRPN
-1783 AGGVGW
+1783 GTGV
-1789 YNMQITPTN
+1789 YEMTRQPANF
-1798 MLLSVYGYGLTKDLA
+1798 LLSMYGREGFNDFIDKA
-1813 AFRSKNG
+1813 A
-1820 LSADRNSQSFGNFV
+1820 
-1834 QRAMDSDSILYI
+1834 QRDKILYI
-1846 GRDSLE
+1846 
-1852 SLLRNNQAWLKENRK
+1852 NKEK
-1867 SQSREVPN
+1867 SQTLFGDAGVQFATGLNNADSN
-1875 GLYLP
+1875 G
-1880 YGIQQLGFDTILHQS
+1880 ILHQS

-1903 EERFALDPDTEKHLT
+1903 EERFALDPDTEKRLT

-1931 DFFSGYGAAAI
+1931 DFYSGYGAAAT

-1967 ERIASVLGE
+1967 ERAASVLGE

-1986 TLNEKHM
+1986 TLDEKHM
-1993 DALGSENFTYD
+1993 DELSSENFTYD

-2034 WHSGEDLDAAMGIL
+2034 WHSGEDLDAAMGVL

-2062 DAVEWARLIQEQ
+2062 AAVEWARLIQEQ

-2124 KTLGAIQEGNKDG
+2124 KTLGAIQEGNKDS

-2142 VEQAKQRNTKVGK
+2142 VEQAKQRNTKVSK

-2196 QTMSHLMNPRTAN
+2196 QTMSHLMNLRTGL
-2209 RNASSNAAFGGV
+2209 RNVSSNAAFGGM
-2221 DSLANNVSMIPDA
+2221 DAFANNVSMIPDA
-2234 IMSIFTGRRTT
+2234 IMSIFAGRRTI
-2245 GADAWVFSKD
+2245 GADTWVFSKD

-2273 DINPDESTRDK
+2273 DINPDESNRDK

-2339 GHITMEEATAWA
+2339 GHITMEEAMAWA

-2358 SFQDETHVGKVLGLL
+2358 SFQDETHVGKALGLI
-2373 KNGLNT
+2373 KNGLNA

-2454 ESDAHPNRA
+2454 EADAHPDRA
-2463 RATRNAFRAKNEA
+2463 RATRNAFRAKNDA

-2491 LAIGRATTGTG
+2491 LAMGRAMTGTG
-2502 LIVAF
+2502 LIIAF
-2507 ALASMKG
+2507 ALASAAG
-2514 LLKRADNEDDPD
+2514 LLKRADNEDDAD
-2526 VKALHAAEGISG
+2526 VKALHAAEGVSG
-2538 TQLNTSALARCLR
+2538 TQLNTSALARWTR
-2551 GESTDWRDGDE
+2551 GESTEWRDGDE

-2571 LNALMTMGAMVAKDN
+2571 LNALMTMGALVAKDN
-2586 GENPEFK
+2586 GDNPEIK
-2593 DWAENMGLDA
+2593 DWAENMGLDT
-2603 INALWKSIQEIPTMQ
+2603 INALWKSFQEIPTMQ
-2618 TLQTIENVS
+2618 TLQTIENVRHYRES
-2627 QYHEEDSKLAEP
+2627 DSKTPEP
-2639 FEIVI
+2639 IEIAI
-2644 EIAKGSVTG
+2644 EIAKGNVTG
-2653 FIPSLI
+2653 FIPSLL

-2668 VYRETYGSKDTLDQ
+2668 VYREAYGSKDTLDQ

-2689 SIPFARNQLSPKLDN
+2689 SIPFARNQLTPKLDN

-2724 PGSARTYR
+2724 PGSTRTYR
-2732 QSSVSKELDA
+2732 QSEVSKELDA
-2742 VYQAGD
+2742 VYRAGD

-2762 SFSRDKEDI
+2762 SFSRDKEDV

-2779 RQRYQRTR
+2779 RQRYQHTR

-2795 RDSMQDQLY
+2795 RDSMQDPLY

-2846 YTEALDTGMTLAQ
+2846 YTGALDTGMTLAQ
-2859 YLVVKSAVNDAEGE
+2859 YLVAKSAVNDAEGE

-2880 ISGTKLNAT
+2880 ISGTKLTAT
-2889 MEVIDS
+2889 MEIIDS

>member
-24 GQATT
+24 GRDTT

-40 DPPIAGALARAQERW
+40 DLPIAGALARAQERW

-137 EKKQLG
+137 EKKQLD
-143 KLDAVIRQKEDE
+143 KLDAAIRQKEDE

-166 GGNKL
+166 GDNWL

-179 KTVSGAVKSVAGNV
+179 KTVSGTVKSVAGNV
-193 EETLGQLTNTHV
+193 EETLGQLTNTHLE
-205 RGDGDPGGSLGGW
+205 GKTGTGGNLGGW
-218 GSYAEM
+218 GSYADM
-224 MAPPKTTEQ
+224 TAPTKTREQ
-233 LQAEQRALKEARF
+233 REAEQRALKESRF
-246 NKSDAL
+246 QKSDEL
-252 SESAAEDLE
+252 TESATEDLE

-287 LAANVVVP
+287 LAANVFVP
-295 GSGTAGLAIR
+295 GAGTAGLLTR
-305 AFGSGAQEARR
+305 AFGSGAQEARH

-327 GATVGGIEALTERM
+327 GATIGGIEALTERM
-341 FAAAL
+341 FSAAL

-384 SSFLGEGLEEIVSDI
+384 SSFLGEGLEEIVADI

-497 NAAEDITKSGVTVS
+497 NAAEDITKSGVTAS
-511 EYGQLLREMQE
+511 EYGQLLREMQG

-531 TKPSEQTVTETGA
+531 TKPSEQTVTETGT

-572 LARMMDGEPVSN
+572 LERMMDGEAVSN
-584 KQLESLGLRDQST
+584 KQLESIGLREQST

-626 ETATEARRATQELG
+626 ETAAEARRATQELG
-640 QSISAAQDAIAEA
+640 QSLSAAQDAIAEA

-666 QIMADAEQTVA
+666 QIMADAEKAVA
-677 AEDEADPGVLF
+677 AENVTDPGVLF

-735 VTGTLMGEVAAGE
+735 VTGLLMGEAGTE
-748 DAASDLNGFASET
+748 ANAKPDLSGFASET
-761 AQAFAVDTEAATGE
+761 AQAFALDTESATRE
-775 ADAAANTTDGTVTQ
+775 TENTTGGTVTQ

-831 NENRLDS
+831 NESRLDS

-909 KTPEQAAVTVTEAY
+909 KTPEQADATVTEAY

-975 GKTADEAE
+975 GKTAEEAE

-1013 SVDTSGKNEYNK
+1013 SVDTTGKNEYNK
-1025 TAEATPESA
+1025 TADKAPV
-1034 EASPELQ
+1034 SPELQ
-1041 DVMDRLAKGEDVSLD
+1041 SVIDRLTKGEDVSLE
-1056 EINRT
+1056 EINST
-1061 PEVEEVHRLPSTNT
+1061 PEVQEVRKIPGTDTSRI
-1075 ADIRTPEREQLRT
+1075 DTPEREQLRAEVA
-1088 QVLEELYKRGSYSS
+1088 QKLYQTGSYSS
-1102 ETNDYTG
+1102 ESKGYTG
-1109 EIAHDRRIDIVI
+1109 EVAQERRIDIVI
-1121 GAPAAGK
+1121 GVPAAGK

-1138 QHKSRVIDSDD
+1138 QHKSRVIDSDM
-1149 AKQLLPEYNKG
+1149 AKELLPEYDGG
-1160 KGANNVHRESSGIRD
+1160 KGAGAVHKESSMIRNRVFD
-1175 KLKQIAMT
+1175 RALDN
-1183 RGENIVW
+1183 GDNIVW
-1190 PTVGDK
+1190 PTVGDD
-1196 LNKLLAD
+1196 LEKLLGD
-1203 IQTMKDNG
+1203 IQNFRENG
-1211 YSVYLHLNE
+1211 YAVYLHLNE
-1220 LPAGK
+1220 LSATK
-1225 ATGRALGRY
+1225 ATGRALGRFV
-1234 LSEGRF
+1234 SEGRF
-1240 VDPEIVLKV
+1240 VNPKIVMEA
-1249 GDKPTQNYEYIRQ
+1249 GDKPTRNYHYIRQ
-1262 QEGLIDGYSHYSND
+1262 QGGLIDGYSHYSND
-1276 VPRGEKPILIERSS
+1276 VKRGEKPILIES
-1290 ETRRDVGS
+1290 
-1298 VLRETDAGGAER
+1298 TD
-1310 LVRPDDLGSRAGR
+1310 
-1323 GVRDA
+1323 
-1328 VRGTVQEDNGR
+1328 
-1339 GTARNSETGNS
+1339 S
-1350 GRPLGRDRGR
+1350 GRSLGRDRGR

-1367 SLGDAGE
+1367 SLGDASE

-1387 SADYRGREDAGR
+1387 STDYRGREDAGR
-1399 TGEGRQAGGEPDERA
+1399 TGEGRQALGAHYPGYESGR
-1414 TLSRGDGSGNLAV
+1414 RDGSGNLAV
-1427 YDRKLTPEIRAKAT
+1427 RKGELTPEIRAKAT
-1441 ERGTPDLGLRE
+1441 ERGVPDLGLSE
-1452 TTDYAAYSQSLDAA
+1452 TTDYDAYSQALDAA

-1476 DPQSVDGLTES
+1476 DPQSVEGLTES

-1500 VAVERDG
+1500 VAVENDG

-1513 KHPSNRTPRAA
+1513 KHPSNQTSRSAA
-1524 RDLLLNALV
+1524 DLLLNALA

-1545 PDVSAHNLGD
+1545 PEVSDSNLGR

-1563 PVAYLRFS
+1563 PVAYLRFN
-1571 REYADPDWDYASFGE
+1571 REEADPDWDYASFGE

-1621 RDFTNEGEDP
+1621 KEFTDYYE
-1631 YQAAK
+1631 ARA
-1636 NYQLEQLNMR
+1636 YQLEQLNTR
-1646 QTAQASEDAGAV
+1646 KTAQASEDAGAV
-1658 SDSTPRFSVDT
+1658 SVSGDLRYSVGNFSEQVDLALAGKWGRYNALYVGET
-1669 PLADQIAAAN
+1669 SPLMEQLGLK
-1679 RQELPGDNAV
+1679 Q
-1689 YFGGTTNI
+1689 
-1697 MAEVG
+1697 
-1702 MDGSLPVLMTQQHIR
+1702 LPVLMTTAHLQNIVAEKDARKPRQHGLSVDQVKSLG
-1717 DILHPKDVTNSRWH
+1717 DILSD
-1731 GLTEEQLA
+1731 
-1739 AIPEKLQNPV
+1739 PV
-1749 MVIDSMSK
+1749 MVLDSMSRD
-1757 DAADGRVLFVTDMLD
+1757 DAVVFVSDQVD
-1772 GDGLPIIAAVQ
+1772 PDGLPIVAVIRPN
-1783 AGGVGW
+1783 GTGV
-1789 YNMQITPTN
+1789 YEMTRQPANF
-1798 MLLSVYGYGLTKDLA
+1798 LLSMYGREGFNDFIDKA
-1813 AFRSKNG
+1813 A
-1820 LSADRNSQSFGNFV
+1820 
-1834 QRAMDSDSILYI
+1834 QRDKILYI
-1846 GRDSLE
+1846 
-1852 SLLRNNQAWLKENRK
+1852 NKEK
-1867 SQSREVPN
+1867 SQTLFGDAGVQFATGLNNADSN
-1875 GLYLP
+1875 G
-1880 YGIQQLGFDTILHQS
+1880 ILHQS

-1903 EERFALDPDTEKHLT
+1903 EERFALDPDTEKRLT

-1931 DFFSGYGAAAI
+1931 DFYSGYGAAAT

-1967 ERIASVLGE
+1967 ERAASVLGE

-1986 TLNEKHM
+1986 TLDEKHM
-1993 DALGSENFTYD
+1993 DELSSENFTYD

-2034 WHSGEDLDAAMGIL
+2034 WHSGEDLDAAMGVL

-2062 DAVEWARLIQEQ
+2062 AAVEWARLIQEQ

-2124 KTLGAIQEGNKDG
+2124 KTLGAIQEGNKDS

-2142 VEQAKQRNTKVGK
+2142 VEQAKQRNTKVSK

-2196 QTMSHLMNPRTAN
+2196 QTMSHLMNLRTGL
-2209 RNASSNAAFGGV
+2209 RNVVSNADFGGV
-2221 DSLANNVSMIPDA
+2221 GAFANNVSMLPDA
-2234 IMSIFTGRRTT
+2234 IMSIFAGRRTV
-2245 GADAWVFSKD
+2245 GFDAWVFSKD

-2273 DINPDESTRDK
+2273 DINPDESKRDK

-2339 GHITMEEATAWA
+2339 GHITMEEAMAWA

-2358 SFQDETHVGKVLGLL
+2358 SFQDETFVSKVLGLI
-2373 KNGLNT
+2373 KNGLNV

-2454 ESDAHPNRA
+2454 EADAHPDRA
-2463 RATRNAFRAKNEA
+2463 IATRNAFRAKNDA

-2491 LAIGRATTGTG
+2491 LAMGRAMTGTG
-2502 LIVAF
+2502 LIIAF
-2507 ALASMKG
+2507 ALASAAG
-2514 LLKRADNEDDPD
+2514 LLKRADNEDDAD

-2538 TQLNTSALARCLR
+2538 TQLNTSALARWIR
-2551 GESTDWRDGDE
+2551 GESTEWRDGDE
-2562 LISIEFLEP
+2562 LVSIEFLEP
-2571 LNALMTMGAMVAKDN
+2571 LNALMTMGALVAKDN
-2586 GENPEFK
+2586 GENPEIK
-2593 DWAENMGLDA
+2593 DWAENMGLDT
-2603 INALWKSIQEIPTMQ
+2603 INALWKSFQEIPTMQ
-2618 TLQTIENVS
+2618 TLQTIENVK
-2627 QYHEEDSKLAEP
+2627 QYRESDSKTPEP
-2639 FEIVI
+2639 IEIAI
-2644 EIAKGSVTG
+2644 EIAKGNVTG
-2653 FIPSLI
+2653 FIPSLL

-2668 VYRETYGSKDTLDQ
+2668 VYREAYGSKDTLDQ

-2689 SIPFARNQLSPKLDN
+2689 SIPFARNQLAPKLDN

-2719 NAFVN
+2719 NAFVH
-2724 PGSARTYR
+2724 PGSTRTYR
-2732 QSSVSKELDA
+2732 QSEVSKELDA

-2762 SFSRDKEDI
+2762 SFSRDKEDV

-2795 RDSMQDQLY
+2795 RDSMQDPLY

-2846 YTEALDTGMTLAQ
+2846 YTGALDTGMTLAQ
-2859 YLVVKSAVNDAEGE
+2859 YLVAKSAVNDAEGE

-2880 ISGTKLNAT
+2880 ISGTKLTAT
-2889 MEVIDS
+2889 MEIIDS